1 MRLGLWTVHP
11 GVQRRKEMVKM
22 KKSQWICAAACVAWL
37 GAVCAQG
44 ATWYVNDGDRTLDVF
59 CTATGNDANDG
70 LSPAT
75 PKLTIAAVGTSADFK
90 PGDTL
95 KIDTGTYN
103 LGSDANVFSR
113 SGSTDARITV
123 LGSPKG
129 TRITSTAAEKLLITG
144 SYIDFADLT
153 VFGYSNQRGL
163 GLTGCR
169 ENTFERVDVL
179 SDARFSVYFS
189 GASNNRFSHGV
200 LAGSRD
206 YAVTM
211 YPSGSSNDFFSMT
224 LVGGSGGIGGDR
236 GQFLGRFE
244 NNLVSVAGGIFD
256 YFIPAISL
264 KGNVLSGSMMARREG
279 CATLAELEAKY
290 PGICSGNTATKPL
303 FADEGGTDMHLLSP
317 YGYWK
322 ATRDSN
328 GYLTGGS
335 WVTNNAVEMSPGVD
349 FGYDNEHA
357 SHTNEP
363 APNGG
368 RLNAGAYGGTAEASK
383 GHPDGTKWLYAASF
397 NDGGNVVGSG
407 TFEWRAGGF
416 ASGEKVRLQYT
427 HDGNTWSNM
436 ALVAAS
442 AERYEWTVPAGAQ
455 GAWTKWRVRSTN
467 TTGWV
472 ASTNAGAFGVKM
484 DDSTRFSYYVND
496 ASTNR
501 DVYCTAA
508 GAEGNNGAA
517 PGSPMASL
525 QAVLDTY
532 QLQGGDVVYVDTGTY
547 PEQTVTFTAADSGT
561 DESSRLRVVG
571 SPNGSVFDRGNKS
584 MDVFVLN
591 GAAHL
596 ALENLSLRNGR
607 NGVSLS
613 GAQGIAMEGIEVKG
627 NRDYGIVDA
636 GASQWVLSGG
646 QVVDNEKEGVRIN
659 GDTSTNRIS
668 NSVFWNNPI
677 GIHSPGN
684 SLSVSNS
691 VIAGSSSRVF
701 GIQEVPGDYNVLWNN
716 GSLGG
721 TSVTMADLQRKG
733 MGWEHSFVADP
744 LFNDAENGDFHPKS
758 VTGRY
763 NPETGKF
770 VKDPVHS
777 PLIDAGDPAAAVGAE
792 PKPNGGRLN
801 VGAHGGT
808 AQASTSR
815 TNAWVQALTFND
827 GGTLDAQQG
836 ATLRWN
842 AGNLASGTTATISL
856 SRDGG
861 VTWEVLKTGVSAA
874 AGEYFYRNTDTNDAS
889 ALEARWK
896 VEVGAG
902 VSSMCATNFSYK
914 NGAYVFYVNDG
925 SREGDVY
932 CTEIGNDS
940 NSGMSKAAP
949 MATLS
954 ALLAKYALGPG
965 DRVYVDTGNYD
976 VQTAIVFTAGD
987 SGTDTNEVQII
998 GSTNRTANG
1007 SQFGNRGAV
1016 RPVAFQFQAGASNIV
1031 LRNLIVTNTTTGVSV
1046 SGAEN
1051 IMLEGVELRGVREAG
1066 VAVDGDTEGVKVR
1079 HGAFEGGGRGLSVAN
1094 ASGVAV
1100 ENCVFHGVN
1109 NAVWL
1114 GGGAGVDIRNTVLSS
1129 ERTGGVLV
1137 SYSTLAGVTMDYNGI
1152 DAAGACR
1159 VAYNSS
1165 TKAYAD
1171 NLAAW
1176 QKMSGLDAHSIP
1188 GDPVLADPGAFD
1200 YHLKTEQTLGRYTP
1214 EGWTSDTESS
1224 PLLDAGDPASSCADE
1239 PAPNGGRV
1247 NIGMYGGT
1255 SEASKAL
1262 DRPWLRAVSFADA
1275 GGVGSETNML
1285 RWIAGGGI
1293 TGTVRVAVSRDG
1305 GTTWSNVANS
1315 VQASA
1320 GEYEWKSASKFA
1332 DTPAA
1337 MWRVESRTDANVA
1350 SDNGTFFAIRKAP
1363 LKIYLATADTNN
1375 TVYTKAKGGA
1385 TNYLATAAAPLDSL
1399 RRALELYDLE
1409 GGDTVFVD
1417 TGTYEEE
1424 SPVSFGTKDSG
1435 TADSPVRVV
1444 GNTNDPLHASV
1455 LKQKYR
1461 TWGGYG
1467 LVLSDAQGIKLEALC
1482 VSNAWT
1488 GGYAS
1493 NCSDIELFNCQIG
1506 YAATNAFFA
1515 SEGADVTLRSCLVQQ
1530 SLYNGVLA
1538 NTGATV
1544 RVYNSVLRD
1553 NRLSDVYQQSGNLDV
1568 QNSVLLASGQGRYV
1582 YRADMLSR
1590 LASDYNDVLVDSGA
1604 YVAAGFGGGA
1614 ASRFLIDWQTASG
1627 GANDMHSFGFDPQ
1640 FKDAAAD
1647 DFHPLSQYGR
1657 YNPETK
1663 KFVKDKATSKLI
1675 DMGSTNFPYAAETAP
1690 NGGRINVGMYGN
1702 TDQASR
1708 SPTNGTLT
1716 ALTMS
1721 DGGTVRGQATLYW
1734 AYNGFAP
1741 NTRVNIKFSGDG
1753 GKTWQS
1759 IANGIYIDQ
1768 NGQAWNT
1775 TNFPSTSM
1783 GVWKIELVGNT
1794 NVYSRTETLFAIK
1807 NDPAN
1812 YYVNDAATDGDVYC
1826 TAAGKAT
1833 NDGLSPATPM
1843 LSLETLLGRYKV
1855 EPGDTVYVD
1864 TGTYPRSSTLTIAI
1878 STPGATNNLVIQ
1890 GSTNEAAGGSLFTNS
1905 AASAVFELTGSQQIE
1920 LRDFRLAGGD
1930 TGLALTE
1937 SSSNRFY
1944 HVVSEGAKY
1953 NSFLLGET
1961 SDQNEFVQCAAL
1973 NAFRTGFCMVKP
1985 QRTTIPVATN
1995 RWIGGVVSSAFP
2007 AEDGTPVS
2015 TGKLVSAASGRL
2027 YVSNSVFVANQPT
2040 FDVYDAGEGVLSGD
2054 YNFYSLPH
2062 AESRLGRLTL
2072 GELYGVNE
2080 ASFEDLPAWQAWSGC
2095 DAHALMGDPRFADL
2109 AGGDLHPKSQG
2120 GRYSPAEK
2128 KWVNDDVTSPLVD
2141 TADPSYPYAAEP
2153 APNGKRADMGFWG
2166 NHAWASK
2173 TPTNQASYVI
2183 ATLNR
2188 GGVVSNKVTFSWI
2201 ARGVATNVQIMVST
2215 NSGES
2220 FSTVGR
2226 NVSSATGTYV
2236 WDATT
2241 NASCPTMRWQ
2251 IQCPSR
2257 PEWVQ
2262 ASEADFLLR
2271 NGPMSYY
2278 VNDRERTGDVFCT
2291 AVGSADNSGTRP
2303 DRPLDSLQT
2312 VLDRYNLEPGD
2323 AVYMDAGTYTVPFP
2337 VEWGYPDG
2345 GTAGNPVVLRGSTN
2359 PAALT
2364 VWSGAGLR
2372 LGNVRGVA
2380 VRDVAFRGV
2389 ERTTEAV
2396 VVKNA
2401 EDLLLDGVDV
2411 RGAKGNGFEVES
2423 SAEITLRHFSALGA
2437 GTNAVVAAAV
2447 KGLHLESG
2455 VLASNK
2461 LSLLVRSGPLQ
2472 GSASGYTNSYV
2483 TMTNCSLDASGY
2495 RVPAIELRGTLLAD
2509 YNNYDI
2515 KNGGLVAMSYQG
2527 TFLKEYNSVGNW
2539 SEESGMDRHSLS
2551 HDPQFADAAAGD
2563 FRLKSK
2569 GNGDNTTSAL
2579 VDAGNP
2585 VSAWASE
2592 PSPNGGR
2599 INIGRHGNT
2608 VLAAKTPTDAVL
2620 TLVSF
2625 HDGGRAS
2632 GTNAM
2637 VVWNYT
2643 GGKASDKLKI
2653 SYSADGGET
2662 WTVLATGVAAGTG
2675 SWTWN
2680 TETSVQS
2687 VQAKLKLESAT
2698 TNAITKGVFSVRNK
2712 PFTFYLNDGQTDGDV
2727 YCTAAGNDDND
2738 GLSPGTPMRDL
2749 NSLLEKYDLEA
2760 GDTVYIDTGTY
2771 DSGVNPWRITQADS
2785 AGIGEDGKVN
2795 EPAVVFQ
2802 GSTNSLLD
2810 GTVLNRR
2817 GQEVGIRLDYV
2828 AGVELRN
2835 ITVSNTTGQAVAVNN
2850 SHAVKLE
2857 WMVAN
2862 QANSGFYLTTGGGS
2876 GLEVRR
2882 CVTLNA
2888 QNGVT
2893 VAARDLMATNMVF
2906 PLIENCVFW
2915 ETSGYAVRL
2924 STMHKATVRNSI
2936 LSVLPGRGHYSYG
2949 LGMDAKL
2956 TADYNSVPVSSGVRV
2971 YEEQQDEKVSPVPV
2985 VYETLGAWAAA
2996 SGQDLHSY
3004 DGLPKIAGSTSTNL
3018 DFHLLSQAG
3027 RWDAAT
3033 KRWVKDKE
3041 TSPLVDAG
3049 DPARDCSA
3057 EPSPNGGRA
3066 NIGLYGGTEFASKTP
3081 TNSLVRLLTLNRGGV
3096 ASGLVSLNW
3105 LVTGTATGAE
3115 FNVEFSPDDGATW
3128 QTIAKALPASMGGM
3142 RWNSS
3147 SAAATPLGRW
3157 RLTDSRSGAVWAAS
3171 EEVFVLHN
3179 GGIAY
3184 YVNDS
3189 STDGDEYC
3197 SAAGSSQNTG
3207 LTPASPKRW
3216 VSEIVESYNL
3226 EPGDV
3231 VYVDTG
3237 DYLMDSETV
3246 WGDLDSGA
3254 IGNGSGERVL
3264 LLGSPNESEGGSRFI
3279 LESEE
3284 QNGLLF
3290 DGAYGVELDTF
3301 TVVGGKSA
3309 IGLEGSYNIMGRWL
3323 RLQGASN
3330 AVTVNQSSNVV
3341 LDHSVMRNNTIGV
3354 SVSGQKTG
3362 AVLVDHSVMWGNQYG
3377 IHVSQA
3383 AVAMSNSIVHAEGPG
3398 TFVYYVRAD
3407 RPPYALHGDYNGLHL
3422 ADRGQVAGYQTGEGI
3437 SSRTSVYATVS
3448 AWGNFSGNDT
3458 HSLPNE
3464 PRVADAATGDFHLK
3478 SQGGRLQR
3486 NEDGT
3491 ATWVFDSVS
3500 STLMDA
3506 GNPSDASW
3514 TAEPDPNGRRLN
3526 IGLYGGT
3533 PEASRSV
3540 AAGTLT
3546 LLSLND
3552 GGTASGETELLWTA
3566 GGAATNY
3573 SVCLDYSPD
3582 NGNTWTNIVCGI
3594 PATEGRYM
3602 WNSTEYGR
3610 SALGRWRAYCVE
3622 NTSVEASSMSTFVL
3636 RNGGSI
3642 YYYVNNA
3649 QETNDVYC
3657 TAAGDDGNDGLTP
3670 GTPKAS
3676 VQAILDAYELAPED
3690 VVLVDAGT
3698 YSLASPLVIDQSDS
3712 GWLDE
3717 KGNPCYVTIQ
3727 GSTNSAA
3734 PTILMTPSR
3743 SYECV
3748 VKLSYAEYVRLKDLT
3763 VRNAATGVALSHA
3776 LGCRLENVISREN
3789 NNSGVD
3795 VGAYCGETVLQNS
3808 IMWNNLSR
3816 TGGVAVV
3823 VGEGNVHL
3831 ENCVLWGSP
3840 VSLQI
3845 GLGTASATNS
3855 VAYASGSSGRVFLF
3869 EATASPDAL
3878 SGDYNCYYVADSA
3891 LIAENR
3897 FMTGGADYY
3906 NSLPAWRGATGGDRH
3921 SMMVDANPGF
3931 ANPNGGDFHL
3941 VSRTGYYPDWR
3952 ADADLTNSVLID
3964 AGCLASAWEN
3974 EPDPNGGIVNIGAYG
3989 NTVQASL
3996 SETGKWVRAVSYNEG
4011 GMMSSDVLLY
4021 WNYGGMAPG
4030 TKVRLDYS
4038 IDYEETWQPIVTD
4051 LEVGRREYEWDV
4063 SQLPLCLALKWR
4075 IQVQDEL
4082 EVQDATDNFAMVK
4095 THTYDYYINDAS
4107 TEGDVYCKRA
4117 GMSWYDGATGT
4128 NAASPLDSLND
4139 LLTLYPVGAGDRI
4152 FIDTG
4157 VYELTDAIRFTDQQM
4172 GAQGMPLE
4180 IIGSTNW
4187 VGGGT
4192 LFTGNEGRHDG
4203 IQLVNIRY
4211 VEMSNLRFTEMRNGL
4226 SMQYADGIKLS
4237 GIESFGNRTNG
4248 ISAVSC
4254 GAVDIA
4260 NSLLYRNGAYGYGS
4274 DGQMGSNI
4282 VRNAT
4287 FWGNGRGAVRNT
4299 LGTMHVRNSILVQTN
4314 EMALCFMDGT
4324 SDIQGDYNL
4333 YQIPDG
4339 GLVATNSFLKAA
4351 YWNLSQWADT
4361 TNNVHSW
4368 VGDPLFA
4375 DAGHGDFHLQSRG
4388 GRWQA
4393 GTWAVDKDTSWAI
4406 DAGDPDDGAGR
4417 EPAENGG
4424 RINLGRYGGTE
4435 MASKTD
4441 SSVPGVYP
4449 LTFRDGGVAPYGQ
4462 LLSWLYRG
4470 LAASNRVQI
4479 QYAPDGVTWKTV
4491 ATRPITASPFEWLSE
4506 DSPSPEALWRVV
4518 LVGNTNVVGAT
4529 ENTFIFRPKPL
4540 TYYVNDAS
4548 REGDVYTTAVGSS
4561 TNRGYLPGSPLD
4573 SVQSVFA
4580 RYSLAGGDRVLI
4592 DTGTYEAA
4600 EPLTLTAVHSGTPS
4614 EHVGIAGST
4623 NEAAGG
4629 SWIVAAE
4636 GMTDPAFVLYGVSC
4650 IDLSDLH
4657 VGGFTNGI
4665 SLEQRAS
4672 YCVLSNLDV
4681 AQSWGNGISLL
4692 QANHIDLKR
4701 VLVREGTTN
4710 GISISQSP
4718 FTTMDGCVVWS
4729 NAASALLLGLGAQL
4743 GITNS
4748 VLSAFGVGNYCIESP
4763 TNITLYA
4770 DYNDLYVAGGAE
4782 VASVNGMQYPRTP
4795 QWTAAFKQDIHS
4807 LSADPLFADPANGD
4821 FHPRSRAG
4829 RYNPKTGKW
4838 VKDTAVAGMLDY
4850 SPLIDMGATNRPWT
4864 DEPAPNG
4871 GRRNIGLYGGTW
4883 QASKSNTNAWFQAVT
4898 AMAGG
4903 LAEGTFYLVW
4913 GWGGAMDPNADAM
4926 LWYSY
4931 DDGQNNWVYIG
4942 TAKVGAGQYYWESAK
4957 TQAGTFRWP
4966 TSPAARWK
4974 IHLTDNTNVWD
4985 MTDVRF
4991 GLHNSPFTF
5000 YLNDLSQEGDI
5011 YTTAVGNDDN
5021 LGCYP
5026 AAPLL
5031 TLQALL
5037 ENEDFE
5043 PTDQILVD
5051 TGTYYLSDTNRPI
5064 SWEAADSGM
5073 PGEPVV
5079 LVGSTN
5085 GSVFV
5090 SSNRFST
5097 GHIFNSEA
5105 SWLDIRD
5112 IAILGGPVVFNGS
5125 SLVVSNLAVSNGTLA
5140 IQSED
5145 SVFSGTDVWRG
5156 SATIAGSGN
5165 RVEGLETR
5173 WGTVTLTG
5181 TNVALVNSLV
5191 YVTNASAT
5199 GIAVRAVGAAV
5210 SNSTVVA
5217 TRGTAVA
5224 KELSG
5229 ALWLGHNILV
5239 AGTTSGNGSAID
5251 WKDGGLVSDWNDL
5264 VAGPDAWIGSRHG
5277 KWERLA
5283 YWQTASG
5290 QDAHSVSFEPGF
5302 QNEQAGDFHL
5312 NSKTGRW
5319 KDGEWKI
5326 DGEHSPVIDLGNPS
5340 LGSGNELMPNGY
5352 RRNLGAYGG
5361 TPQASKSLT
5370 NRWVT
5375 ALTANDG
5382 GVLKGSNVVLRWAAG
5397 GITGNETA
5405 TIAYSADGGTT
5416 WSNIA
5421 IGVSLSTTPSGGEW
5435 TWNSAALPN
5444 SFNALWRIT
5453 VDGSGETDVCDK
5465 PFSLRNKVQAFYV
5478 NDALDADDIYCTA
5491 AGSVTNNGLTAA
5503 TPKAT
5508 LQAILDEYDLEG
5520 GDTVYVDSGAYPES
5534 VRVIWSRS
5542 GEESVPVRIV
5552 GNTNLLGKTMF
5563 SGSGRTNY
5571 VFDVKASD
5579 FELSH
5584 LGLTDTANGVMLE
5597 TNVNVTLSG
5606 MLFQKSTNG
5615 VVALATTNLAI
5626 RNSAFWNTQVGA
5638 DIAWARDT
5646 SLENLTFALP
5656 TRAALKLSNLEGANL
5671 IQNNIY
5677 VPTNGAAVYAIG
5689 SETSILQNASM
5700 DYNLYDFGAETS
5712 SGDVHGWFFPGAPA
5726 DMRHWHLEMRNDW
5739 RSAITNAD
5747 LVQLSAARFDAHPK
5761 STVGRFLA
5769 TATGGSWKKD
5779 AVTSWAVDHGNPYE
5793 SLGAE
5798 PKVNGGRRNIGAY
5811 GGTVQASKSATNMWD
5826 RYDLRTLDGAAQ
5838 TLRSTDPDWPLVW
5851 SAELLGTNKNEN
5863 VIVWFTSTGEDPKG
5877 WIELTRC
5884 DAFSEHFLWNIADEK
5899 FLTGTGQWLITDTA
5913 SNILAISSA
5922 NLTITRDPLG
5932 ISRAPYDAN
5941 GLMRFEWKGGLGGQH
5956 YWILY
5961 SDDFGK
5967 SWCMW
5972 PARYN
5977 GPAKIH
5983 RSNFTLSEGEAT
5995 STFEDRTSYEHRTR
6009 WYTITTNDPTSM
6021 MTNGVYVP

>member
-1 MRLGLWTVHP
+1 M
-11 GVQRRKEMVKM
+11 
-22 KKSQWICAAACVAWL
+22 
-37 GAVCAQG
+37 
-44 ATWYVNDGDRTLDVF
+44 Y
-59 CTATGNDANDG
+59 
-70 LSPAT
+70 
-75 PKLTIAAVGTSADFK
+75 
-90 PGDTL
+90 
-95 KIDTGTYN
+95 
-103 LGSDANVFSR
+103 
-113 SGSTDARITV
+113 
-123 LGSPKG
+123 
-129 TRITSTAAEKLLITG
+129 
-144 SYIDFADLT
+144 
-153 VFGYSNQRGL
+153 
-163 GLTGCR
+163 
-169 ENTFERVDVL
+169 
-179 SDARFSVYFS
+179 DARF
-189 GASNNRFSHGV
+189 N
-200 LAGSRD
+200 
-206 YAVTM
+206 
-211 YPSGSSNDFFSMT
+211 
-224 LVGGSGGIGGDR
+224 
-236 GQFLGRFE
+236 RFE
-244 NNLVSVAGGIFD
+244 NGVVKGGKKQML
-256 YFIPAISL
+256 YEYA
-264 KGNVLSGSMMARREG
+264 SGSRSNLFLRMSLISPGGTILATGSPYDARPSFAG
-279 CATLAELEAKY
+279 CIIDGGGVFASGTVLPTNVVGNIIRVGYINSTYSSLADAQAATAGWK
-290 PGICSGNTATKPL
+290 GNTAADPL
-303 FADEGGTDMHLLSP
+303 FADAANGNYHLSSP
-317 YGYWK
+317 VGYVEEQRN
-322 ATRDSN
+322 AN
-328 GYLTGGS
+328 GYVTNRL
-335 WVTNNAVEMSPGVD
+335 WVTNAALPYSPAIDLGD
-349 FGYDNEHA
+349 KANTA
-357 SHTNEP
+357 WTNEP
-363 APNGG
+363 APNGS
-368 RLNAGAYGGTAEASK
+368 RENIGAYGGTEWASK
-383 GHPDGTKWLYAASF
+383 SRPTSQKWLQALSF
-397 NDGGNVVGSG
+397 NDGGHLIGSG
-407 TFEWRAGGF
+407 KLEWNYGNFG
-416 ASGEKVRLQYT
+416 SSDKVRVQ
-427 HDGNTWSNM
+427 
-436 ALVAAS
+436 V
-442 AERYEWTVPAGAQ
+442 
-455 GAWTKWRVRSTN
+455 
-467 TTGWV
+467 
-472 ASTNAGAFGVKM
+472 STNAGVSWTTLTTNVLATQGTYTWTPKTAHQTPVAKWRVQSVADSSVSSENEHVFGVRTSA
-484 DDSTRFSYYVND
+484 DASLNYYVND
-496 ASTNR
+496 ASTEG
-501 DVYCTAA
+501 DVYCTAV
-508 GAEGNNGAA
+508 GNDEND
-517 PGSPMASL
+517 GSSPATPKATL

-532 QLQGGDVVYVDTGTY
+532 QLLGGDVVYVDTGTY
-547 PEQTVTFTAADSGT
+547 AEQTVTFTAADSGT
-561 DESSRLRVVG
+561 EGNHRARIVG
-571 SPNGSVFDRGNKS
+571 SPNGSVFDRRNTTL
-584 MDVFVLN
+584 DVFVLKGISHLSIENVTLRGGRYAVFYSANCN
-591 GAAHL
+591 GIRFAD
-596 ALENLSLRNGR
+596 
-607 NGVSLS
+607 V
-613 GAQGIAMEGIEVKG
+613 AMAG
-627 NRDYGIVDA
+627 NRWGIYEYYAAEWDFECGKMLDNRD
-636 GASQWVLSGG
+636 GAVYRRYESAIGRIVSSVLHANGTVANSPGG
-646 QVVDNEKEGVRIN
+646 L
-659 GDTSTNRIS
+659 SIS
-668 NSVFWNNPI
+668 NSAIV
-677 GIHSPGN
+677 GN
-684 SLSVSNS
+684 
-691 VIAGSSSRVF
+691 SRVF
-701 GIQEVPGDYNVLWNN
+701 GNQVVPGDYNVLWEN
-716 GSLGG
+716 GSLGASLA
-721 TSVTMADLQRKG
+721 TLADLQGAG
-733 MGWEHSFVADP
+733 MGWGHSFAADP
-744 LFNDAENGDFHPKS
+744 LFNDAGNGDFHPKS
-758 VTGRY
+758 VTGRW
-763 NPETGKF
+763 NPATTNF
-770 VKDPVHS
+770 VKDNVHS
-777 PLIDAGDPAAAVGAE
+777 PLIDAGDPGASVGSE
-792 PKPNGGRLN
+792 PTPNGGRLN
-801 VGAHGGT
+801 VGAFGGT
-808 AQASTSR
+808 AQASKSR

-842 AGNLASGTTATISL
+842 AGNLASGATATISL

-861 VTWEVLKTGVSAA
+861 ATWEVLKTGVSAA
-874 AGEYFYRNTDTNDAS
+874 VGEYFYRNTDTNDAS

-914 NGAYVFYVNDG
+914 NGSYVFYVNDG

-932 CTEIGNDS
+932 CSGIGNDS

-954 ALLAKYALGPG
+954 ALLTKYALGPG
-965 DRVYVDTGNYD
+965 DRVYVDTGRYD
-976 VQTAIVFTAGD
+976 VWNGVVFTAGD
-987 SGTDTNEVQII
+987 SGTATNAVQII
-998 GSTNRTANG
+998 GSTNRMANG
-1007 SQFGNRGAV
+1007 SQFGNRGSV

-1031 LRNLIVTNTTTGVSV
+1031 LRNVIVTNTTTGVSV

-1066 VAVDGDTEGVKVR
+1066 VAVAGDTEGVKVR

-1094 ASGVAV
+1094 ASGVTV
-1100 ENCVFHGVN
+1100 EHCVFHGVN
-1109 NAVWL
+1109 NSVWM
-1114 GGGAGVDIRNTVLSS
+1114 GANAGVDIWNSVLSS
-1129 ERTGGVLV
+1129 DRAGGVLV

-1152 DAAGACR
+1152 DAAGACQ

-1176 QKMSGLDAHSIP
+1176 QNLSGLDTHSVP
-1188 GDPVLADPGAFD
+1188 GDPGLADPEAYD

-1214 EGWTSDTESS
+1214 AGWTSDTESS
-1224 PLLDAGDPASSCADE
+1224 PLLDAGDPASSFADE

-1255 SEASKAL
+1255 AEASKAL
-1262 DRPWLRAVSFADA
+1262 DRPWLRALSYADA
-1275 GGVGSETNML
+1275 GAVGSETNML

-1320 GEYEWKSASKFA
+1320 GEYAWNASKFA
-1332 DTPAA
+1332 DTPAG
-1337 MWRVESRTDANVA
+1337 MWRVTSRADGAVE
-1350 SDNGTFFAIRKAP
+1350 SDNGVFFAIRKAP
-1363 LKIYLATADTNN
+1363 LKIYLATADTND
-1375 TVYTKAKGGA
+1375 TVYVSAQGRA
-1385 TNYLATAAAPLDSL
+1385 TNYVATAAAPLDSL

-1409 GGDTVFVD
+1409 GGDTVYVD
-1417 TGTYEEE
+1417 TGVYEEDA
-1424 SPVSFGTKDSG
+1424 PVAFGVKDSG
-1435 TADSPVRVV
+1435 TTTAPLRVV
-1444 GNTNDPLHASV
+1444 GNTNNPLHASV

-1461 TWGGYG
+1461 SVGGYG
-1467 LVLSDAQGIKLEALC
+1467 LSLSDAQSIRLEALC

-1488 GGYAS
+1488 AGYAA
-1493 NCSDIELFNCQIG
+1493 NCSDIEIANSQFG
-1506 YAATNAFFA
+1506 YTATNAFYA
-1515 SEGADVTLRSCLVQQ
+1515 GAGADVTLRSCLVQQ
-1530 SLYNGVLA
+1530 SLYNGVVSY
-1538 NTGATV
+1538 TGATV
-1544 RVYNSVLRD
+1544 RVYNSLLRD
-1553 NRLSDVYQQSGNLDV
+1553 NRDSDIYQIGGGVDV

-1582 YRADMLSR
+1582 YKGNELAR
-1590 LASDYNDVLVDSGA
+1590 LASDYNDVVVDSGA
-1604 YVAAGFGGGA
+1604 YVASGFGKG

-1675 DMGSTNFPYAAETAP
+1675 DMGNTNFAYAAETAP

-1702 TDQASR
+1702 TAQASR

-1721 DGGTVRGQATLYW
+1721 DGGTVRGEATLYW
-1734 AYNGFAP
+1734 AYNGFAG
-1741 NTRVNIKFSGDG
+1741 NTLVNIKFSDDG
-1753 GKTWQS
+1753 GKTWKYT
-1759 IANGIYIDQ
+1759 IATNIYIDQ
-1768 NGQAWNT
+1768 IDRGGCAWST
-1775 TNFPSTSM
+1775 TNYPSTSM
-1783 GVWKIELVGNT
+1783 GAWKIELAGNT
-1794 NVYSRTETLFAIK
+1794 NIFSRTETLFAIK
-1807 NDPAN
+1807 NEPAK
-1812 YYVNDAATDGDVYC
+1812 YYVNDGATEGDVYC
-1826 TAAGKAT
+1826 TAAGKAS

-1890 GSTNEAAGGSLFTNS
+1890 GSTNEAAGGTVFTNS
-1905 AASAVFELTGSQQIE
+1905 SASSVIELTGSQRIE
-1920 LRDFRLAGGD
+1920 MRDFRLEGGN
-1930 TGLALTE
+1930 TGLALNS

-1944 HVVSEGAKY
+1944 HVTSSGAKVT
-1953 NSFLLGET
+1953 SFLLGAA
-1961 SDQNEFVQCAAL
+1961 SDQNEFIQCAAL
-1973 NAFRTGFCMVKP
+1973 NAFRTGLCLVRP
-1985 QRTTIPVATN
+1985 TSAQTPVATN
-1995 RWIGGVVSSAFP
+1995 RWLGGVISSAFMSSN
-2007 AEDGTPVS
+2007 GVPVS

-2040 FDVYDAGEGVLSGD
+2040 FDVYDAGEGVVSGD
-2054 YNFYSLPH
+2054 YNFYSLPN
-2062 AESRLGRLTL
+2062 AESRLSRLSL
-2072 GELYGVNE
+2072 GKVYGVTE
-2080 ASFEDLPAWQAWSGC
+2080 ASFADLPAWQAWSGC
-2095 DAHALMGDPRFADL
+2095 DAHSLVGDPLFANL
-2109 AGGDLHPKSQG
+2109 EGGDLHPRSQG
-2120 GRYSPAEK
+2120 GRYSPVSGTWVTDAE
-2128 KWVNDDVTSPLVD
+2128 TSPLID

-2153 APNGKRADMGFWG
+2153 SPNGKRADMGIWG
-2166 NHAWASK
+2166 NHALASK
-2173 TPTNQASYVI
+2173 SPSNQAAYVLS
-2183 ATLNR
+2183 TLNH
-2188 GGVVSNKVTFSWI
+2188 GGVVSNKVTLSWI
-2201 ARGVATNVQIMVST
+2201 PQGVATGAAQRVRIMVST

-2220 FSTVGR
+2220 FTAVSN
-2226 NVSSATGTYV
+2226 NVPSSAGSIQ
-2236 WDATT
+2236 WDASGR
-2241 NASCPTMRWQ
+2241 ASCPTMRWQ
-2251 IQCPSR
+2251 
-2257 PEWVQ
+2257 VQ
-2262 ASEADFLLR
+2262 SMTNTTWTVQSEADFLLR

-2278 VNDRERTGDVFCT
+2278 VNDGETAGDVYCT
-2291 AVGSADNSGTRP
+2291 AAGASENSGTSP
-2303 DRPLDSLQT
+2303 GSPLDSLQT

-2323 AVYMDAGTYTVPFP
+2323 TVYMDAGTYAATGTV
-2337 VEWGYPDG
+2337 VWDYTDG
-2345 GTAGNPVVLRGSTN
+2345 GSAGTPVALRGSTN
-2359 PAALT
+2359 ATAPT
-2364 VWSGAGLR
+2364 VWTGAGLR
-2372 LGNVRGVA
+2372 LLNVS
-2380 VRDVAFRGV
+2380 GV
-2389 ERTTEAV
+2389 EV
-2396 VVKNA
+2396 H
-2401 EDLLLDGVDV
+2401 DLRFENQAISPSVIAIEHAASVSLDGADVNGAKDSGFAVNASEEVRLSHFSV
-2411 RGAKGNGFEVES
+2411 RGAATNGVS
-2423 SAEITLRHFSALGA
+2423 SAGVS
-2437 GTNAVVAAAV
+2437 
-2447 KGLHLESG
+2447 GLHLESG
-2455 VLASNK
+2455 VMVSNALA
-2461 LSLLVRSGPLQ
+2461 LSVSDRLAQGGGSGF
-2472 GSASGYTNSYV
+2472 TNSFV

-2495 RVPAIELRGTLLAD
+2495 RKPAIGLSGTLYSD
-2509 YNNYDI
+2509 YNNYDV
-2515 KNGGLVAMSYQG
+2515 KNSGLVAISYLG
-2527 TFLKEYNSVGNW
+2527 TFLKEYNSVGDW
-2539 SEESGMDRHSLS
+2539 SAESGLDRHSLS
-2551 HDPQFADAAAGD
+2551 HDPLFADAAAGN
-2563 FRLKSK
+2563 FCLNSVAE
-2569 GNGDNTTSAL
+2569 GDTGPSPL

-2585 VSAWASE
+2585 ESAWAAE

-2599 INIGRHGNT
+2599 INIGRYGNT
-2608 VLAAKTPTDAVL
+2608 AVAAKTPAKAML

-2625 HDGGRAS
+2625 HDGGRAC
-2632 GTNAM
+2632 GTNAL
-2637 VVWNYT
+2637 VAWNFT
-2643 GGKASDKLKI
+2643 GGTSGEKLKV
-2653 SYSADGGET
+2653 SYSADGGVT
-2662 WTVLATGVAAGTG
+2662 WVVLATNIAASAGA
-2675 SWTWN
+2675 WNWN
-2680 TETSVQS
+2680 TESCEQS
-2687 VQAKLKLESAT
+2687 VQAKLRLESASGAVSET
-2698 TNAITKGVFSVRNK
+2698 EGVFSVRNA
-2712 PFTFYLNDGQTDGDV
+2712 PFTFYLNDNSRTGDV
-2727 YCTAAGNDDND
+2727 YCTAVGSNTNN
-2738 GLSPGTPMRDL
+2738 GLSPASPMLDL
-2749 NSLLEKYDLEA
+2749 NRLLERYDLEA
-2760 GDTVYIDTGTY
+2760 GDLVYIDTGVY

-2785 AGIGEDGKVN
+2785 AGIREDGKVN

-2802 GSTNSLLD
+2802 GSTNSLLN
-2810 GTVLNRR
+2810 GTVLNRN
-2817 GQEVGIRLDYV
+2817 GLEVGIQVDYA

-2835 ITVSNTTGQAVAVNN
+2835 ITVSNTSGRAVAVNN

-2862 QANSGFYLTTGGGS
+2862 QANSGFYLATGAGS
-2876 GLEVRR
+2876 GLEVRH
-2882 CVTLNA
+2882 CVALNA
-2888 QNGVT
+2888 QNGVSVMEFAQT
-2893 VAARDLMATNMVF
+2893 TNVVVF

-2915 ETSGYAVRL
+2915 ETSGYAVSLGSR
-2924 STMHKATVRNSI
+2924 HRATVRNSI
-2936 LSVLPGRGHYSYG
+2936 LSVLPGFYVYG
-2949 LGMDAKL
+2949 LGLNAEL
-2956 TADYNSVPVSSGVRV
+2956 TADYNSVPVSDGVRV
-2971 YEEQQDEKVSPVPV
+2971 YEEKQDIKVSPVPI
-2985 VYETLGAWAAA
+2985 VYESLGAWASA

-3004 DGLPKIAGSTSTNL
+3004 DGMPKIADTNAF
-3018 DFHLLSQAG
+3018 DFHLLSQGG
-3027 RWDAAT
+3027 RWNAAT
-3033 KRWVKDKE
+3033 RKWVKDKE

-3049 DPARDCSA
+3049 APDTDFSA
-3057 EPSPNGGRA
+3057 EPSPNGGKA

-3105 LVTGTATGAE
+3105 LVTGAATGTV
-3115 FNVEFSPDDGATW
+3115 FDVEFSPDDGASW
-3128 QTIAKALPASMGGM
+3128 QRIAGGLSATLGGV

-3147 SAAATPLGRW
+3147 AVAATPRGRW
-3157 RLTDSRSGAVWAAS
+3157 RLTDSGSGAVWATS
-3171 EEVFVLHN
+3171 ESAFVLHN

-3189 STDGDEYC
+3189 SADGDVYC
-3197 SAAGSSQNTG
+3197 TEPGSSSNTG
-3207 LTPASPKRW
+3207 VTPDSPKRW
-3216 VSEIVESYNL
+3216 VSEVIETYNL

-3237 DYLMDSETV
+3237 DYLVDSETV

-3254 IGNGSGERVL
+3254 IGGGSGERVL
-3264 LLGSPNESEGGSRFI
+3264 LQGSTNESEGGSRFI
-3279 LESEE
+3279 LASEE
-3284 QNGLLF
+3284 QNGIVF
-3290 DGAYGVELDTF
+3290 DGAYGVELDSL
-3301 TVVGGKSA
+3301 TVVGGASS
-3309 IGLEGSYNIMGRWL
+3309 IRLSESYNIEGHWL
-3323 RLQGASN
+3323 RLQDASN
-3330 AVTVNQSSNVV
+3330 AVAVNQSSNVV
-3341 LDHSVMRNNTIGV
+3341 LDHVVLRNNGIGV

-3362 AVLVDHSVMWGNQYG
+3362 DVLVDHSVLWGNRYG
-3377 IHVSQA
+3377 IHVNQA
-3383 AVAMSNSIVHAEGPG
+3383 KVAMSNSIVHAEGNG
-3398 TFVYYVRAD
+3398 NFAYYVRAD
-3407 RPPYALHGDYNGLHL
+3407 RSPFSLRGDYNGLHV
-3422 ADRGQVAGYQTGEGI
+3422 ADRGQVAGYQTGANA
-3437 SSRTSVYATVS
+3437 SARTSVYATVS
-3448 AWGNFSGNDT
+3448 AWGNFSGNDK
-3458 HSLPNE
+3458 HSVPND

-3478 SQGGRLQR
+3478 SQGGRVIK

-3491 ATWVFDSVS
+3491 ASLVFDSVS
-3500 STLMDA
+3500 STLLDA
-3506 GNPSDASW
+3506 GNPADTSW

-3533 PEASRSV
+3533 AEASRSV
-3540 AAGTLT
+3540 ASGTLT

-3552 GGTASGETELLWTA
+3552 GGTASGETELLWTV

-3573 SVCLDYSPD
+3573 SVCLEYSPD

-3602 WNSTEYGR
+3602 WDSTEYGR

-3622 NTSVEASSMSTFVL
+3622 NTSIEAASLSTFVL

-3642 YYYVNNA
+3642 YYYVNNTL
-3649 QETNDVYC
+3649 ETNDVYC

-3698 YSLASPLVIDQSDS
+3698 YSLASPLTIDQSDS

-3717 KGNPCYVTIQ
+3717 KGKPCYVTIQ
-3727 GSTNSAA
+3727 GCTNPAA
-3734 PTILMTPSR
+3734 PTVLMAPSR
-3743 SYECV
+3743 SYDCV
-3748 VKLSYAEYVRLKDLT
+3748 VKLSYAEYIRLKNLT
-3763 VRNAATGVALSHA
+3763 VRNAATGVDFDHA
-3776 LGCRLENVISREN
+3776 VGCRLENVISREN
-3789 NNSGVD
+3789 NNSGVNL
-3795 VGAYCGETVLQNS
+3795 GAYCEGTVLQNS
-3808 IMWNNLSR
+3808 ILWNNLSR
-3816 TGGVAVV
+3816 TGGVAVA
-3823 VGEGNVHL
+3823 VGQTDVHL

-3840 VSLQI
+3840 TSIQI
-3845 GLGTASATNS
+3845 GPGSASMTNS
-3855 VAYASGSSGRVFLF
+3855 VAYASGSAGRAILF
-3869 EATASPDAL
+3869 GSSSSPEAFA
-3878 SGDYNCYYVADSA
+3878 GDYNCYYVADSA

-3897 FMTGGADYY
+3897 LATGGSDYY
-3906 NSLPAWRGATGGDRH
+3906 NNLPAWRDATRGDRH
-3921 SMMVDANPGF
+3921 SMLVDANPGF

-3941 VSRTGYYPDWR
+3941 VSRMGYYPAWQE
-3952 ADADLTNSVLID
+3952 DADLTNSVLID
-3964 AGCLASAWEN
+3964 AGCPASAWES
-3974 EPDPNGGIVNIGAYG
+3974 EPEPNGGIVNIGAFG
-3989 NTVQASL
+3989 NTAQASL

-4011 GMMSSDVLLY
+4011 GTMSSDVLLY
-4021 WNYGGMAPG
+4021 WSYGGMTPG

-4038 IDYEETWQPIVTD
+4038 IDYEETWQPIATD
-4051 LEVGRREYEWDV
+4051 LEVGQREYEWDV

-4095 THTYDYYINDAS
+4095 THTYDYFINDAS
-4107 TEGDVYCKRA
+4107 REGDVYCKAA

-4128 NAASPLDSLND
+4128 NAASPLDSLCD
-4139 LLTLYPVGAGDRI
+4139 LLELYPVGAGDRI

-4157 VYELTDAIRFTDQQM
+4157 TYELTDAVRFTDQQM

-4187 VGGGT
+4187 AAGGT
-4192 LFTGNEGRHDG
+4192 LFTGFEGRHDG
-4203 IQLVNIRY
+4203 LQLVNIRY
-4211 VEMSNLRFTEMRNGL
+4211 VDVSNLRFTDMRNGL
-4226 SMQYADGIKLS
+4226 AMQYADGIKLS

-4248 ISAVSC
+4248 ISGVSC

-4260 NSLLYRNGAYGYGS
+4260 NSLLYRNGAFGYGS
-4274 DGQMGSNI
+4274 EGQKGSNT

-4299 LGTMHVRNSILVQTN
+4299 LGTMSVRNSILVQTN
-4314 EMALCFMDGT
+4314 KMAVCFING
-4324 SDIQGDYNL
+4324 SADIQGDYNL
-4333 YQIPDG
+4333 YQVPEG
-4339 GLVATNSFLKAA
+4339 GLVATNSYLKAA
-4351 YWNLSQWADT
+4351 YWNLSQWMDDN
-4361 TNNVHSW
+4361 NNVHSW
-4368 VGDPLFA
+4368 VGNPLFA
-4375 DAGHGDFHLQSRG
+4375 DVENGDFHLKSRA

-4393 GTWAVDKDTSWAI
+4393 GTWVVDTETSWAI
-4406 DAGDPDDGAGR
+4406 DAGHPDSGFEH
-4417 EPAENGG
+4417 EPAPNGG

-4449 LTFRDGGVAPYGQ
+4449 LTFRDGGVASYGQ
-4462 LLSWLYRG
+4462 LLVWLYRG
-4470 LAASNRVQI
+4470 LAASNRVAI
-4479 QYAPDGVTWKTV
+4479 QYAPDGVTWQTV
-4491 ATRPITASPFEWLSE
+4491 DTVRINQSPYEWLST
-4506 DSPSPEALWRVV
+4506 DDPSPEALWRVV

-4529 ENTFIFRPKPL
+4529 DTPFIFRPKPL

-4548 REGDVYTTAVGSS
+4548 RTGDVYTTAVGSP
-4561 TNRGYLPGSPLD
+4561 TNRGYRPDSPLD
-4573 SVQSVFA
+4573 SVQAVFA
-4580 RYSLAGGDRVLI
+4580 RYALAGGDRVLI
-4592 DTGTYEAA
+4592 DTGTYETT
-4600 EPLTLTAVHSGTPS
+4600 EPLTLTSLHSGTAS
-4614 EHVGIAGST
+4614 AHVGIAGST

-4629 SWIVAAE
+4629 SGLVAAE
-4636 GMTDPAFVLYGVSC
+4636 GMDSPAFYLYGVAYVD
-4650 IDLSDLH
+4650 ISDLH
-4657 VGGFTNGI
+4657 IDGFTNGVAF
-4665 SLEQRAS
+4665 EQNAS
-4672 YCVLSNLDV
+4672 YCVLSNLNIMN
-4681 AQSWGNGISLL
+4681 SRGEGIVLS
-4692 QANHIDLKR
+4692 QANHIDMKR
-4701 VLVREGTTN
+4701 VLVRDGMTN
-4710 GISISQSP
+4710 GISVGQSSYI
-4718 FTTMDGCVVWS
+4718 TMDGCVVWS
-4729 NAASALLLGLGAQL
+4729 NSASALVFGQGAQL

-4748 VLSAFGVGNYCIESP
+4748 VLSAFGAGNYCIESP
-4763 TNITLYA
+4763 TNISLKA

-4782 VASVNGMQYPRTP
+4782 VASVDGMQYPRTP
-4795 QWTAAFKQDIHS
+4795 QWVAAFKQDVHS

-4829 RYNPKTGKW
+4829 RYNPRTGKW
-4838 VKDTAVAGMLDY
+4838 VKDTAVAGMPDY
-4850 SPLIDMGATNRPWT
+4850 SPLIDMGSTNRPWA

-4871 GRRNIGLYGGTW
+4871 GRLNIGLYGGTW

-4942 TAKVGAGQYYWESAK
+4942 TVKAGAGQYYWESAK

-5064 SWEAADSGM
+5064 SWEAADSGAQ
-5073 PGEPVV
+5073 GKPVV
-5079 LVGSTN
+5079 VMGSTN
-5085 GSVFV
+5085 GSMFV

-5097 GHIFNSEA
+5097 GHIFTSAA

-5112 IAILGGPVVFNGS
+5112 ISILGGPVVFNGS

-5145 SVFSGTDVWRG
+5145 SLFSGTDVWRG
-5156 SATIAGSGN
+5156 SATVAGSGN

-5217 TRGTAVA
+5217 TRGTAVS
-5224 KELSG
+5224 KERTG

-5264 VAGPDAWIGSRHG
+5264 VAGPDAWIGCKNG

-5319 KDGEWKI
+5319 KDGEWKT

-5405 TIAYSADGGTT
+5405 TISYSADGGTT

-5435 TWNSAALPN
+5435 TWNSSALPN

-5453 VDGSGETDVCDK
+5453 VDGGSEFDVCDK

-5491 AGSVTNNGLTAA
+5491 AGAVTNNGLTAA
-5503 TPKAT
+5503 TPKET

-5520 GDTVYVDSGAYPES
+5520 GDTVYVDSGSYPES

-5542 GEESVPVRIV
+5542 GEEGVPVRIV

-5584 LGLTDTANGVMLE
+5584 LGLTDAANGVMLE

-5656 TRAALKLSNLEGANL
+5656 TSAALKLSNLEGANL

-5712 SGDVHGWFFPGAPA
+5712 SGDVHGWFYAGAPA

-5761 STVGRFLA
+5761 SKAGHCVSTNL
-5769 TATGGSWKKD
+5769 SWKED
-5779 AVTSWAVDHGNPYE
+5779 SVTSWAVDHGNPYQ

-5811 GGTVQASKSATNMWD
+5811 GGTVQASKSSTNMWD

-5838 TLRSTDPDWPLVW
+5838 TLRSADPDWPLVW

-5863 VIVWFTSTGEDPKG
+5863 IIVWFTSTGEDPKG

>member
-1 MRLGLWTVHP
+1 MN
-11 GVQRRKEMVKM
+11 
-22 KKSQWICAAACVAWL
+22 KSQWICVVTCLAWL
-37 GAVCAQG
+37 GAACAQA
-44 ATWYVNDGDRTLDVF
+44 ATYYINDSSTEADIYCSV
-59 CTATGNDANDG
+59 AGNAANTG
-70 LSPAT
+70 LSKDS
-75 PKLTIAAVGTSADFK
+75 PKDSWASLTNTVAIQAGDAVYF
-90 PGDTL
+90 
-95 KIDTGTYN
+95 DTGTYPGYTVISRCSGTETAPIRLIGSPRGTVFRN
-103 LGSDANVFSR
+103 TSRAFCILRSQFINVSDCKFESVNSDAVRFDWATSCSLQNFDVKT
-113 SGSTDARITV
+113 SGNAAISAYGAVRNRLVNGVIQGFTTLGWGQENTACIGNEFNHVTVVSAGGTV
-123 LGSPKG
+123 LSYPTGAEYGPSLNECIVFGAEALTQNLYLPTNVMHSIIHVGYISPAYA
-129 TRITSTAAEKLLITG
+129 SLESAQVATAGWEGNTTADPLFVDAANGDYHLSSPTG
-144 SYIDFADLT
+144 YVVEQKNANGYVTNRAWVVKSEMPYSPGIDF
-153 VFGYSNQRGL
+153 GNP
-163 GLTGCR
+163 
-169 ENTFERVDVL
+169 
-179 SDARFSVYFS
+179 SD
-189 GASNNRFSHGV
+189 GA
-200 LAGSRD
+200 
-206 YAVTM
+206 
-211 YPSGSSNDFFSMT
+211 
-224 LVGGSGGIGGDR
+224 
-236 GQFLGRFE
+236 
-244 NNLVSVAGGIFD
+244 
-256 YFIPAISL
+256 
-264 KGNVLSGSMMARREG
+264 
-279 CATLAELEAKY
+279 
-290 PGICSGNTATKPL
+290 
-303 FADEGGTDMHLLSP
+303 
-317 YGYWK
+317 W
-322 ATRDSN
+322 
-328 GYLTGGS
+328 
-335 WVTNNAVEMSPGVD
+335 
-349 FGYDNEHA
+349 
-357 SHTNEP
+357 TNEP

-368 RLNAGAYGGTAEASK
+368 RVNVGMYGGTAWASK
-383 GHPDGTKWLYAASF
+383 SRPASQKWLQALSY
-397 NDGGNVVGSG
+397 NNGGHLIGSG
-407 TFEWRAGGF
+407 TLEWNFGNFG
-416 ASGEKVRLQYT
+416 SSDKVRIQ
-427 HDGNTWSNM
+427 
-436 ALVAAS
+436 V
-442 AERYEWTVPAGAQ
+442 
-455 GAWTKWRVRSTN
+455 
-467 TTGWV
+467 
-472 ASTNAGAFGVKM
+472 STNAGTSWTTLATNVPATQGTYAWTPKAAHQTSVAKWRVQSVADSSVSSENEHVFGVRT
-484 DDSTRFSYYVND
+484 SGNVSLSYYVND
-496 ASTNR
+496 AST
-501 DVYCTAA
+501 DGDAFCTAP
-508 GAEGNNGAA
+508 GNDANDGGTPSTPKAT
-517 PGSPMASL
+517 L
-525 QAVLDTY
+525 QAVLDEY
-532 QLQGGDVVYVDTGTY
+532 QLLAGDVVYVDTGTY
-547 PEQTVTFTAADSGT
+547 AEQTVTFTAADNG
-561 DESSRLRVVG
+561 EEGKPVKVVG
-571 SPNGSVFDRGNKS
+571 STNGTVFARGNTTRDNFVMEGISHLALQNLVLK
-584 MDVFVLN
+584 DGRYGVFFHAAAEDILMEGVEASGNRVGIYEEVQVAMRFAGGWLVGNTESGIHVRYGTSTNAIDNSVLWGN
-591 GAAHL
+591 GAAVNSL
-596 ALENLSLRNGR
+596 AG
-607 NGVSLS
+607 GVS
-613 GAQGIAMEGIEVKG
+613 
-627 NRDYGIVDA
+627 
-636 GASQWVLSGG
+636 
-646 QVVDNEKEGVRIN
+646 
-659 GDTSTNRIS
+659 IS
-668 NSVFWNNPI
+668 NSVFGTNTK
-677 GIHSPGN
+677 
-684 SLSVSNS
+684 
-691 VIAGSSSRVF
+691 VF
-701 GIQEVPGDYNVLWNN
+701 GTQVVQGDYNVLWEN
-716 GSLGG
+716 GSLGASLA
-721 TSVTMADLQRKG
+721 TLVDLQGAG
-733 MGWEHSFVADP
+733 MGWGHSFAADP
-744 LFNDAENGDFHPKS
+744 LFNDADNGDFHPKS
-758 VTGRY
+758 VTGRW
-763 NPETGKF
+763 NPATGKF
-770 VKDPVHS
+770 EKDKVHS
-777 PLIDAGDPAAAVGAE
+777 PLIDAGDTAAAVGAE

-801 VGAHGGT
+801 VGAYGGT
-808 AQASTSR
+808 AQASKSR

-842 AGNLASGTTATISL
+842 AGNLASGATATISL

-861 VTWEVLKTGVSAA
+861 VTWEVLQTGVSAA

-896 VEVGAG
+896 VEVGTG

-914 NGAYVFYVNDG
+914 NGSYVFYVNDG
-925 SREGDVY
+925 SRAGDVY
-932 CTEIGNDS
+932 CAEVGNDG
-940 NSGMSKAAP
+940 NSGISKAAP

-965 DRVYVDTGNYD
+965 DRVYVDTGSYD
-976 VQTAIVFTAGD
+976 VQTSIVFTAGD
-987 SGTDTNEVQII
+987 SGTATNAIQII
-998 GSTNRTANG
+998 GSTNRAANG
-1007 SQFGNRGAV
+1007 SQFGNRGPV
-1016 RPVAFQFQAGASNIV
+1016 RSVAFQFQAGASNIV
-1031 LRNLIVTNTTTGVSV
+1031 LRNVVVTNTTTGVSV

-1051 IMLEGVELRGVREAG
+1051 IALEGVELRGVREAG
-1066 VAVDGDTEGVKVR
+1066 VAVSGDTEGVKVR

-1114 GGGAGVDIRNTVLSS
+1114 GASAGVDIRNSVLSS
-1129 ERTGGVLV
+1129 DRTGDVLV

-1152 DAAGACR
+1152 DAAGACQ

-1176 QKMSGLDAHSIP
+1176 QKLSGLDMHSVP
-1188 GDPVLADPGAFD
+1188 GDPLLADPGAYD

-1214 EGWTSDTESS
+1214 AGWTSDTESS
-1224 PLLDAGDPASSCADE
+1224 PLLDAGDPASDVSAE

-1255 SEASKAL
+1255 AEASKAL
-1262 DRPWLRAVSFADA
+1262 DRPWLRAVSYADA
-1275 GGVGSETNML
+1275 GSVGNETATL
-1285 RWIAGGGI
+1285 RWIAGGGL

-1320 GEYEWKSASKFA
+1320 GEVAWNASKFA
-1332 DTPAA
+1332 DSPAG
-1337 MWRVESRTDANVA
+1337 MWRVTSRADGSVE
-1350 SDNGTFFAIRKAP
+1350 SDNGVFFAIRKKP
-1363 LKIYLATADTNN
+1363 LSIYLATADTNN
-1375 TVYTKAKGGA
+1375 TVYTKSQGRA
-1385 TNYLATAAAPLDSL
+1385 TNYLATATAPLDSL

-1409 GGDTVFVD
+1409 GGDTVYVD

-1424 SPVSFGTKDSG
+1424 TPVAIGVKDSG
-1435 TADSPVRVV
+1435 TTNAPMRVV
-1444 GNTNDPLHASV
+1444 GNTDDPLHASV

-1467 LVLSDAQGIKLEALC
+1467 LVLTGARNVSLEALC
-1482 VSNAWT
+1482 ISNAWT
-1488 GGYAS
+1488 GAYAS
-1493 NCSDIELFNCQIG
+1493 DCGDVELFNCQVG
-1506 YAATNAFFA
+1506 HAATNAFFA
-1515 SEGADVTLRSCLVQQ
+1515 DAGAEVTLRSCLVQQ
-1530 SLYNGVLA
+1530 SLYNGVVSW
-1538 NTGATV
+1538 TGATV
-1544 RVYNSVLRD
+1544 RVYNSIVRD
-1553 NRLSDVYQQSGNLDV
+1553 NRASGICQVGGSLDV

-1582 YRADMLSR
+1582 YRGNALGR
-1590 LASDYNDVLVDSGA
+1590 FASDYNDVVVDSGA

-1663 KFVKDKATSKLI
+1663 KFVKTDKETSKLI

-1702 TDQASR
+1702 TAQASR

-1716 ALTMS
+1716 TLTMS
-1721 DGGTVRGQATLYW
+1721 DGGTVRGQAMLYW
-1734 AYNGFAP
+1734 AYNGFAG

-1753 GKTWQS
+1753 GNTWQS
-1759 IANGIYIDQ
+1759 ITNGIYINN
-1768 NGQAWNT
+1768 NGQPWNT

-1783 GVWKIELVGNT
+1783 GVWKIELAGNT
-1794 NVYSRTETLFAIK
+1794 NIYSQTEKLFAIK
-1807 NDPAN
+1807 NDPAK

-1826 TAAGKAT
+1826 TAEGNAS

-1843 LSLETLLGRYKV
+1843 LSLETLLGQYKV

-1905 AASAVFELTGSQQIE
+1905 AASAVFELSGSQQIE
-1920 LRDFRLAGGD
+1920 LRDIWLAGGNA
-1930 TGLALTE
+1930 GLALTE
-1937 SSSNRFY
+1937 SSFNRFY
-1944 HVVSEGAKY
+1944 HVVSTGAKY
-1953 NSFLLGET
+1953 NSFLLGEG

-1973 NAFRTGFCMVKP
+1973 NAFRTGFCMVRPRNP
-1985 QRTTIPVATN
+1985 QISVATN
-1995 RWIGGVVSSAFP
+1995 RWIGGVISSAFP

-2040 FDVYDAGEGVLSGD
+2040 FDVYDAGAGVLAGD
-2054 YNFYSLPH
+2054 YNFYCMPH
-2062 AESRLGRLTL
+2062 AESRLGRLVL

-2095 DAHALMGDPRFADL
+2095 DAHSLMGDPLFADL

-2120 GRYSPAEK
+2120 GRYLPAEK

-2141 TADPSYPYAAEP
+2141 TADPSYPFAAEP

-2201 ARGVATNVQIMVST
+2201 PRGVATNVQIMVST
-2215 NSGES
+2215 NSGER
-2220 FSTVGR
+2220 FTTVGR
-2226 NVSSATGTYV
+2226 NISSAAGTYV

-2257 PEWVQ
+2257 PEWFQ

-2278 VNDRERTGDVFCT
+2278 VNDGERTGDVYCT
-2291 AVGSADNSGTRP
+2291 AIGAAGNPGTSR
-2303 DRPLDSLQT
+2303 DRPLDSLQA
-2312 VLDRYNLEPGD
+2312 VLDRYDLEPGD
-2323 AVYMDAGTYTVPFP
+2323 TVYMDAGTYTVPAP

-2359 PAALT
+2359 PAART

-2372 LGNVRGVA
+2372 LGNVRGVE
-2380 VRDVAFRGV
+2380 VRDVAFR
-2389 ERTTEAV
+2389 EMTKTTEAV
-2396 VVKNA
+2396 VVENA
-2401 EDLLLDGVDV
+2401 EDLLLDGVDA
-2411 RGAKGNGFEVES
+2411 RGAMGNGFEVEAS
-2423 SAEITLRHFSALGA
+2423 SEITLRHFSASGS
-2437 GTNAVVAAAV
+2437 GTNGVAAGGV

-2461 LSLLVRSGPLQ
+2461 LSLQVRSGLLR
-2472 GSASGYTNSYV
+2472 AAVLGYTNSYV

-2515 KNGGLVAMSYQG
+2515 KNGGLVAISYMG
-2527 TFLKEYNSVGNW
+2527 SFLKEYNSVGNW
-2539 SEESGMDRHSLS
+2539 SAESGMDRHSLS
-2551 HDPQFADAAAGD
+2551 HDPQFEDAAACD
-2563 FRLKSK
+2563 FRLKSS
-2569 GNGDNTTSAL
+2569 GNGDAKTSAL

-2585 VSAWASE
+2585 ASAYAAE
-2592 PSPNGGR
+2592 PDPNGGR

-2608 VLAAKTPTDAVL
+2608 PQAAKTPTNAML
-2620 TLVSF
+2620 TLVSYN
-2625 HDGGRAS
+2625 DGGRAS

-2637 VVWNYT
+2637 VAWNYT
-2643 GGKASDKLKI
+2643 GGKAADKLKI

-2662 WTVLATGVAAGTG
+2662 WTVLATGVAAGAG

-2687 VQAKLKLESAT
+2687 VQAKLRLESAT
-2698 TNAITKGVFSVRNK
+2698 GAVAESEDVFSVRNT
-2712 PFTFYLNDGQTDGDV
+2712 PFTFYLNDGQTAGDV
-2727 YCTAAGNDDND
+2727 YCTAAGDDEND
-2738 GLSPGTPMRDL
+2738 GLSPATPMKNL
-2749 NSLLEKYDLEA
+2749 NTLLEKYDLEA
-2760 GDTVYIDTGTY
+2760 GDTVYIDTGVY
-2771 DSGVNPWRITQADS
+2771 ESGVNPWRITQADS

-2802 GSTNSLLD
+2802 GATNSLLD
-2810 GTVLNRR
+2810 GTVLDRR

-2862 QANSGFYLTTGGGS
+2862 QANSGFYLSTGDGS
-2876 GLEVRR
+2876 GLEVRH

-2888 QNGVT
+2888 QNGVS
-2893 VAARDLMATNMVF
+2893 VMARDMSTTNVIVF
-2906 PLIENCVFW
+2906 PVIENCVFW

-2924 STMHKATVRNSI
+2924 SGQHRATVRNSI
-2936 LSVLPGRGHYSYG
+2936 LSVLPGYYVYG
-2949 LGMDAKL
+2949 LGMYAKL
-2956 TADYNSVPVSSGVRV
+2956 TSDYNSVPVSDGVRV
-2971 YEEQQDEKVSPVPV
+2971 YEERQDPLVAPVPI
-2985 VYETLGAWAAA
+2985 VYESLGAWAEA

-3004 DGLPKIAGSTSTNL
+3004 DGVPKIADTNNY
-3018 DFHLLSQAG
+3018 DFHLLSQTG
-3027 RWDAAT
+3027 RWNAVT
-3033 KRWVKDKE
+3033 GKWVKDTE
-3041 TSPLVDAG
+3041 TSPLIDAG
-3049 DPARDCSA
+3049 APETGFVSEPA
-3057 EPSPNGGRA
+3057 PNGGRA

-3105 LVTGTATGAE
+3105 LVTGAATGAV
-3115 FNVEFSPDDGATW
+3115 FDVEFSPDDGANW
-3128 QTIAKALPASMGGM
+3128 QRIAGGLSAALGGL

-3147 SAAATPLGRW
+3147 AVASTPLGRW
-3157 RLTDSRSGAVWAAS
+3157 RLTDAGSGKVWATS
-3171 EEVFVLHN
+3171 EAAFVLHN
-3179 GGIAY
+3179 GGISY

-3189 STDGDEYC
+3189 FVDGDVYC
-3197 SAAGSSQNTG
+3197 TAPGASSNAG

-3216 VSEIVESYNL
+3216 VSEIVETYNL
-3226 EPGDV
+3226 EPGDA

-3237 DYLMDSETV
+3237 DYLMNDEIV
-3246 WGDLDSGA
+3246 LGDLDSGA
-3254 IGNGSGERVL
+3254 IDGGRGERVL
-3264 LLGSPNESEGGSRFI
+3264 LQGSTNEAAGGSRFI
-3279 LESEE
+3279 LESDE
-3284 QNGLLF
+3284 QNGIVF
-3290 DGAYGVELDTF
+3290 NGGYGVELDSF
-3301 TVVGGKSA
+3301 TVVGGA
-3309 IGLEGSYNIMGRWL
+3309 CALGMEGSYNIVGRWL
-3323 RLQGASN
+3323 RLQDASN
-3330 AVTVNQSSNVV
+3330 AVSINQSSNVV
-3341 LDHSVMRNNTIGV
+3341 LDHVVLKNNGTGV
-3354 SVSGQKTG
+3354 SVSGQFTG
-3362 AVLVDHSVMWGNQYG
+3362 NVLVDHSVLWGNRYG
-3377 IHVSQA
+3377 IYLNRGK
-3383 AVAMSNSIVHAEGPG
+3383 VAMSNSIVHTEGAG
-3398 TFVYYVRAD
+3398 SFAYYVRAD
-3407 RPPYALHGDYNGLHL
+3407 QPPFFLGGDYNGLHVTG
-3422 ADRGQVAGYQTGEGI
+3422 RGQVAGYQTGAN
-3437 SSRTSVYATVS
+3437 SSARTSVYATVS
-3448 AWGNFSGNDT
+3448 AWGNFSGNDV
-3458 HSLPNE
+3458 HSLPND
-3464 PRVADAATGDFHLK
+3464 PRVADAAAGDFHLK
-3478 SQGGRLQR
+3478 SQGGRLHR

-3491 ATWVFDSVS
+3491 AEWVFDPVS
-3500 STLMDA
+3500 STLLDA
-3506 GNPSDASW
+3506 GNPADAGW

-3533 PEASRSV
+3533 AEASRSV
-3540 AAGTLT
+3540 AAGTVT

-3552 GGTASGETELLWTA
+3552 GGTASGETELLWTV

-3582 NGNTWTNIVCGI
+3582 NGNTWANIVCGI

-3602 WNSTEYGR
+3602 WDSTEYGR

-3622 NTSVEASSMSTFVL
+3622 NTSIEASSLSTFVL

-3649 QETNDVYC
+3649 LETNDVYC
-3657 TAAGDDGNDGLTP
+3657 TAAGDDTNDGLTP

-3698 YSLASPLVIDQSDS
+3698 YSLTSPLVIDQSDS

-3727 GSTNSAA
+3727 GSTNPAA
-3734 PTILMTPSR
+3734 PTILMAPSR
-3743 SYECV
+3743 TYECV
-3748 VKLSYAEYVRLKDLT
+3748 VKLSYAEYVRLMDLT
-3763 VRNAATGVALSHA
+3763 VRNALTGIDFDHA
-3776 LGCRLENVISREN
+3776 VGCRLENVVAREN
-3789 NNSGVD
+3789 NNSGVNA
-3795 VGAYCGETVLQNS
+3795 GAFCNGIELRNS
-3808 IMWNNLSR
+3808 ILWNNLSR
-3816 TGGVAVV
+3816 TGGVAVA
-3823 VGEGNVHL
+3823 VGQADVHL
-3831 ENCVLWGSP
+3831 ENCVLWGS
-3840 VSLQI
+3840 STSIQI
-3845 GLGTASATNS
+3845 GQGSASMTNS
-3855 VAYASGSSGRVFLF
+3855 VVYASGGAGRVVLF
-3869 EATASPDAL
+3869 GAQSSPE
-3878 SGDYNCYYVADSA
+3878 SFRGDYNCYYVADSA

-3897 FMTGGADYY
+3897 LVTGGSDYY
-3906 NSLPAWRGATGGDRH
+3906 NNLPAWRGATGGDRH
-3921 SMMVDANPGF
+3921 SMLVDADPGF
-3931 ANPNGGDFHL
+3931 ADARGGDFHL
-3941 VSRTGYYPDWR
+3941 VSRMGYYPDWQ
-3952 ADADLTNSVLID
+3952 ANEELTNSVLVD
-3964 AGCLASAWEN
+3964 AGCPANVWEN
-3974 EPDPNGGIVNIGAYG
+3974 EPEPNGGIVNIGAFG
-3989 NTVQASL
+3989 NTAQASL

-4011 GMMSSDVLLY
+4011 GTMSSDVLLY

-4051 LEVGRREYEWDV
+4051 LEVGQREYEWDV

-4082 EVQDATDNFAMVK
+4082 EVQDTTDNFAMVK
-4095 THTYDYYINDAS
+4095 THTYDYYVNDAS
-4107 TEGDVYCKRA
+4107 RNGDVYCKAA
-4117 GMSWYDGATGT
+4117 GMSWYDGGTGT
-4128 NAASPLDSLND
+4128 NAASPLDSLNE
-4139 LLTLYPVGAGDRI
+4139 LLELYPVGAGDRI

-4157 VYELTDAIRFTDQQM
+4157 TYELTDAIRFTDQQM
-4172 GAQGMPLE
+4172 GGQGMPLE

-4187 VGGGT
+4187 AAGGT
-4192 LFTGNEGRHDG
+4192 LFTGNEGKHDG
-4203 IQLVNIRY
+4203 LQLVNIRY
-4211 VEMSNLRFTEMRNGL
+4211 VDVSNLRFTGMRNGL
-4226 SMQYADGIKLS
+4226 VMQYADGITLS
-4237 GIESFGNRTNG
+4237 GIESFGNLTNG
-4248 ISAVSC
+4248 ISAASC

-4260 NSLLYRNGAYGYGS
+4260 NSLLYRNGAFGYGS
-4274 DGQMGSNI
+4274 EGHRGSNT

-4299 LGTMHVRNSILVQTN
+4299 LGTMRVRNSILTQTN
-4314 EMALCFMDGT
+4314 RQALCWIDGQA
-4324 SDIQGDYNL
+4324 DIQGDYNL
-4333 YQIPDG
+4333 YQVAEG
-4339 GLVATNSFLKAA
+4339 GLVATNSFLKSA
-4351 YWNLSQWADT
+4351 YKNLSQWMDAG
-4361 TNNVHSW
+4361 NNVHSW

-4375 DAGHGDFHLQSRG
+4375 DAENGDFHVKSRA
-4388 GRWQA
+4388 GRWHE
-4393 GTWAVDKDTSWAI
+4393 GTWVVDTDTSWAI

-4417 EPAENGG
+4417 EPAPDGG
-4424 RINLGRYGGTE
+4424 RSNLGRYGGTE

-4441 SSVPGVYP
+4441 SSVPEVYP

-4470 LAASNRVQI
+4470 LAPSNRVLI

-4491 ATRPITASPFEWLSE
+4491 ATRPITASPYEWLST
-4506 DSPSPEALWRVV
+4506 DAPSPEALWRVV

-4529 ENTFIFRPKPL
+4529 DTAFIFRPKPL
-4540 TYYVNDAS
+4540 TYYVNDTS
-4548 REGDVYTTAVGSS
+4548 RTGDVYTTAVGSP
-4561 TNRGYLPGSPLD
+4561 TNRGYRPESPLD

-4592 DTGTYEAA
+4592 DTGTYETG
-4600 EPLTLTAVHSGTPS
+4600 EPLTLTSVHSGTAS

-4636 GMTDPAFVLYGVSC
+4636 GMESPAFFLYGVSC
-4650 IDLSDLH
+4650 IDISGLH
-4657 VGGFTNGI
+4657 ISGFTNGVAFDQ
-4665 SLEQRAS
+4665 SAS

-4681 AQSWGNGISLL
+4681 TESWGEGIAVSKSR
-4692 QANHIDLKR
+4692 NIDLQR
-4701 VLVREGTTN
+4701 VLVRNGT
-4710 GISISQSP
+4710 GIGIGLAQAQ
-4718 FTTMDGCVVWS
+4718 FTSLDGCVVWS
-4729 NAASALLLGLGAQL
+4729 NAASALEIGAGGQVT
-4743 GITNS
+4743 ITNS
-4748 VLSAFGVGNYCIESP
+4748 VLSAFGLGNYCIESA
-4763 TNITLYA
+4763 TNISLKA
-4770 DYNDLYVAGGAE
+4770 DFNDLYVAGGAE

-4795 QWTAAFKQDIHS
+4795 QWVAAFKQDIHS

-4838 VKDTAVAGMLDY
+4838 VNDAAVVGMPDY
-4850 SPLIDMGATNRPWT
+4850 SPLIDMGATNAPWA

-4931 DDGQNNWVYIG
+4931 DDGQDNWVYIG
-4942 TAKVGAGQYYWESAK
+4942 TVKAGAGQYYWESAK
-4957 TQAGTFRWP
+4957 TQAGAFRWP

-5051 TGTYYLSDTNRPI
+5051 TGTYYLGDTNRPI
-5064 SWEAADSGM
+5064 SWEAADSGAQ
-5073 PGEPVV
+5073 GKPVV
-5079 LVGSTN
+5079 LIGSTN
-5085 GSVFV
+5085 GAVFV
-5090 SSNRFST
+5090 ASNQFAS
-5097 GHIFNSEA
+5097 GHIFTSEA

-5112 IAILGGPVVFNGS
+5112 ISILGGPVVFNGS

-5145 SVFSGTDVWRG
+5145 SSFRDIDVYRG
-5156 SATIAGSGN
+5156 SATVAGRAN
-5165 RVEGLETR
+5165 TVAGLEAR
-5173 WGTVTLTG
+5173 WGTLELVG
-5181 TNVALVNSLV
+5181 TNVVVANSLV
-5191 YVTNASAT
+5191 YATNAMAT
-5199 GIAVRAVGAAV
+5199 GVTVRASSAVV
-5210 SNSTVVA
+5210 SNSTVVVP
-5217 TRGTAVA
+5217 RGTAVH
-5224 KELSG
+5224 LNSG
-5229 ALWLGHNILV
+5229 NGTLWLGHNILV

-5319 KDGEWKI
+5319 KDGEWKT

-5453 VDGSGETDVCDK
+5453 VDGSGEYDVCDK

-5584 LGLTDTANGVMLE
+5584 LGLTDAANGVMLE

-5712 SGDVHGWFFPGAPA
+5712 SGDVHGWFFPGAPV

-5761 STVGRFLA
+5761 SKAGHCVSTNL
-5769 TATGGSWKKD
+5769 SWKKD
-5779 AVTSWAVDHGNPYE
+5779 SVTSWAVDHGNPYE

>member
-1 MRLGLWTVHP
+1 
-11 GVQRRKEMVKM
+11 MVKM
-22 KKSQWICAAACVAWL
+22 KKSQWICVVTCLAWL
-37 GAVCAQG
+37 GAACAQA
-44 ATWYVNDGDRTLDVF
+44 ATYFINDSSTEADVYCSVAGNAANTGTSTNSPKDSWASLTNAVAIAPGDRIF
-59 CTATGNDANDG
+59 
-70 LSPAT
+70 
-75 PKLTIAAVGTSADFK
+75 F
-90 PGDTL
+90 
-95 KIDTGTYN
+95 DTGTYEGGMN
-103 LGSDANVFSR
+103 ISYC
-113 SGSTDARITV
+113 SGTEAAPIRLT
-123 LGSPKG
+123 GSPNG
-129 TRITSTAAEKLLITG
+129 TVFKNTTAGSWGVGILHSDYIEIEQAVFAGNRGEGIRFDWASHCTLRNCSVLAGGQTGIYLYGG
-144 SYIDFADLT
+144 SYIRFEHGLIQNPSVQAWWQYNSQC
-153 VFGYSNQRGL
+153 YSNELVGVTVVMNGGNGL
-163 GLTGCR
+163 RCPG
-169 ENTFERVDVL
+169 
-179 SDARFSVYFS
+179 
-189 GASNNRFSHGV
+189 GASSQPRLDGCIFYGMSALFAETELPDDVARNIIRAGYINSVHGSLEGV
-200 LAGSRD
+200 QEA
-206 YAVTM
+206 M
-211 YPSGSSNDFFSMT
+211 
-224 LVGGSGGIGGDR
+224 GGWI
-236 GQFLGRFE
+236 
-244 NNLVSVAGGIFD
+244 
-256 YFIPAISL
+256 
-264 KGNVLSGSMMARREG
+264 
-279 CATLAELEAKY
+279 
-290 PGICSGNTATKPL
+290 GNTAADPL
-303 FADEGGTDMHLLSP
+303 FVDAANGDYHLSSP
-317 YGYWK
+317 TGYVVEQK
-322 ATRDSN
+322 NAN
-328 GYLTGGS
+328 GY
-335 WVTNNAVEMSPGVD
+335 VTNRAWVVKAEMPYSPGID
-349 FGYDNEHA
+349 LGNPADGA
-357 SHTNEP
+357 WTNEP

-368 RLNAGAYGGTAEASK
+368 RVNVGMYGGTAWASK
-383 GHPDGTKWLYAASF
+383 SRPASQKWLQALSY
-397 NDGGNVVGSG
+397 NDGGHLIGSG
-407 TFEWRAGGF
+407 KLEWN
-416 ASGEKVRLQYT
+416 SGNFGSSDKVRIQ
-427 HDGNTWSNM
+427 
-436 ALVAAS
+436 V
-442 AERYEWTVPAGAQ
+442 
-455 GAWTKWRVRSTN
+455 
-467 TTGWV
+467 
-472 ASTNAGAFGVKM
+472 STNAGTSWTTLATNVLATQGTYAWTPKAAHQTPVAKWRVQSVADSSVSSENEHVFGVRTSA
-484 DDSTRFSYYVND
+484 DVSLSYYVND
-496 ASTNR
+496 TSTNR
-501 DVYCTAA
+501 DAYCTAA
-508 GAEGNNGAA
+508 GNDANDG
-517 PGSPMASL
+517 GSPSTPKATL
-525 QAVLDTY
+525 QAVLDEY
-532 QLQGGDVVYVDTGTY
+532 QLLAGDVVYVDTGTY
-547 PEQTVTFTAADSGT
+547 AEQTVTFTAADNG
-561 DESSRLRVVG
+561 EAGKPVKVVG
-571 SPNGSVFDRGNKS
+571 STNGTVFAQGNTTR
-584 MDVFVLN
+584 DIFVME
-591 GAAHL
+591 GISHL
-596 ALENLSLRNGR
+596 TLENLALKDGR
-607 NGVSLS
+607 YGVYFH
-613 GAQGIAMEGIEVKG
+613 AAAEGIRMEGVELGG
-627 NRDYGIVDA
+627 NRMGIYEEAQVGMHYA
-636 GASQWVLSGG
+636 GGG
-646 QVVDNEKEGVRIN
+646 MVGNTDGAIYVRF
-659 GDTSTNRIS
+659 GTSTNVIGNSVLWGNGTAVNSPAGGLSIS
-668 NSVFWNNPI
+668 NSVI
-677 GIHSPGN
+677 GAN
-684 SLSVSNS
+684 T
-691 VIAGSSSRVF
+691 RVF
-701 GIQEVPGDYNVLWNN
+701 GNQVIPGDYNVLWEN
-716 GSLGG
+716 GSLGASLA
-721 TSVTMADLQRKG
+721 TVADLQGTG
-733 MGWEHSFVADP
+733 MGWEHSFAADP
-744 LFNDAENGDFHPKS
+744 LFNDADNGDFHPKS

-763 NPETGKF
+763 NPATGKF

-801 VGAHGGT
+801 VGAYGGT
-808 AQASTSR
+808 AQASKSR

-842 AGNLASGTTATISL
+842 AGNLASEATATISL

-874 AGEYFYRNTDTNDAS
+874 AGEYLYRNTDTNDAS

-896 VEVGAG
+896 VEVGTG
-902 VSSMCATNFSYK
+902 VSSMCATNFAYK
-914 NGAYVFYVNDG
+914 NGAYVFYVNDE
-925 SREGDVY
+925 SLEGDVF
-932 CTEIGNDS
+932 CTAVGNDA
-940 NSGMSKAAP
+940 NSGMTKGAP
-949 MATLS
+949 MASLR
-954 ALLAKYALGPG
+954 ALLNKYALGPG

-976 VQTAIVFTAGD
+976 TPSAVAFTSGD
-987 SGTDTNEVQII
+987 SGTATNAVQVI
-998 GSTNRTANG
+998 GSPNG
-1007 SQFGNRGAV
+1007 TVFGATRMV

-1031 LRNLIVTNTTTGVSV
+1031 LRNLVVTNCNVGVSV
-1046 SGAEN
+1046 SGSEK
-1051 IMLEGVELRGVREAG
+1051 ITLDGVELRGVREAG
-1066 VAVDGDTEGVKVR
+1066 VAISGDTDGVAVR

-1100 ENCVFHGVN
+1100 ENCVFHGVD

-1129 ERTGGVLV
+1129 DRAGGVLV
-1137 SYSTLAGVTMDYNGI
+1137 SYSTLEGVTMDYNGI
-1152 DAAGACR
+1152 DAAGGCR
-1159 VAYNSS
+1159 VAHNST

-1176 QKMSGLDAHSIP
+1176 QKMSGGLDLHSIP
-1188 GDPVLADPGAFD
+1188 GDPLLADPGAYD

-1214 EGWTSDTESS
+1214 AGWTSDTESS
-1224 PLLDAGDPASSCADE
+1224 PLLDAGDPASDASAE

-1255 SEASKAL
+1255 AEASKAL

-1275 GGVGSETNML
+1275 GAVGSETATL

-1320 GEYEWKSASKFA
+1320 GEYAWNASKFA
-1332 DTPAA
+1332 DSPAG
-1337 MWRVESRTDANVA
+1337 MWRVTSRADGSVE
-1350 SDNGTFFAIRKAP
+1350 SDNGVFFAIRKKP
-1363 LKIYLATADTNN
+1363 LSVYVATADTNE
-1375 TVYTKAKGGA
+1375 TVYTKSQGRA

-1409 GGDTVFVD
+1409 GGDTVYVD

-1424 SPVSFGTKDSG
+1424 MPVAFGIKDSG
-1435 TADSPVRVV
+1435 TTNTPLRVV

-1455 LKQKYR
+1455 LKQRYR
-1461 TWGGYG
+1461 TVGGYG
-1467 LVLSDAQGIKLEALC
+1467 VAFSGAENVRLEALC

-1488 GGYAS
+1488 SGYAE
-1493 NCSDIELFNCQIG
+1493 NCAGIEIASCQFG
-1506 YAATNAFFA
+1506 YAATNAFCA
-1515 SEGADVTLRSCLVQQ
+1515 WEGADVTLRSCLVQQ
-1530 SLYNGVLA
+1530 SLHNGVLSS
-1538 NTGATV
+1538 TGAVV

-1553 NRLSDVYQQSGNLDV
+1553 NRANDVFQQSGGLDV

-1582 YRADMLSR
+1582 YRGDMLQR
-1590 LASDYNDVLVDSGA
+1590 LVSDYNDVVVDSGA
-1604 YVAAGFGGGA
+1604 NVAGGFGGG
-1614 ASRFLIDWQTASG
+1614 ASRFLIDWQTTSG

-1675 DMGSTNFPYAAETAP
+1675 DMGNPSFAFANETEQ
-1690 NGGRINVGMYGN
+1690 NGGRINVGLYGN
-1702 TDQASR
+1702 TAQASR

-1734 AYNGFAP
+1734 AYNGFAG
-1741 NTRVNIKFSGDG
+1741 NTRVNVKFSGDG
-1753 GKTWQS
+1753 GKTWTNVA
-1759 IANGIYIDQ
+1759 ANIYIDQ

-1783 GVWKIELVGNT
+1783 GVWKIELAANT
-1794 NVYSRTETLFAIK
+1794 NIYSQTEKLFAIK

-1812 YYVNDAATDGDVYC
+1812 YYVNDASTDGDVYC
-1826 TAAGKAT
+1826 TAAGKAS

-1864 TGTYPRSSTLTIAI
+1864 TGTYPRTSTLTIAI
-1878 STPGATNNLVIQ
+1878 SMPGATNNLVIQ
-1890 GSTNEAAGGSLFTNS
+1890 GSTNEAAGGSLFTN
-1905 AASAVFELTGSQQIE
+1905 AEATAVFELSGSQQIE
-1920 LRDFRLAGGD
+1920 MRDFRLAGGD
-1930 TGLALTE
+1930 TGLALAE

-1944 HVVSEGAKY
+1944 HVVSEGAKHHA
-1953 NSFLLGET
+1953 FLLSAA

-1973 NAFRTGFCMVKP
+1973 NAFRTGFCMARP
-1985 QRTTIPVATN
+1985 MDDRIPVATN

-2015 TGKLVSAASGRL
+2015 TGKLVSAESGRL

-2040 FDVYDAGEGVLSGD
+2040 FDVYDAGEGVLAGD
-2054 YNFYSLPH
+2054 YNFYALPY
-2062 AESRLGRLTL
+2062 AESRLTRLNL
-2072 GELYGVNE
+2072 GVLYGVAE
-2080 ASFEDLPAWQAWSGC
+2080 VSFADLGTWHAWSGC
-2095 DAHALMGDPRFADL
+2095 DEHSLAGSDPQFADL
-2109 AGGDLHPKSQG
+2109 AGGDLHPKSAG
-2120 GRYSPAEK
+2120 GRWSPKEG
-2128 KWVNDDVTSPLVD
+2128 KWVVDEETSPLVD
-2141 TADPSYPYAAEP
+2141 TADPRYPFAAEP
-2153 APNGKRADMGFWG
+2153 VPNGGRADMGYWG
-2166 NHAWASK
+2166 NHALASK
-2173 TPTNQASYVI
+2173 TPTNGASYVL
-2183 ATLNR
+2183 AVLNN
-2188 GGVVSNKVTFSWI
+2188 GGVASNKVALKWI
-2201 ARGVATNVQIMVST
+2201 PQGVATGAAQRVRVMVST
-2215 NSGES
+2215 NSGET
-2220 FSTVGR
+2220 FTTVGN
-2226 NVSSATGTYV
+2226 NVSSAGGAYE
-2236 WDATT
+2236 WDASGLP
-2241 NASCPTMRWQ
+2241 SCPTMRWQ
-2251 IQCPSR
+2251 VQCQTNTAWTVAA
-2257 PEWVQ
+2257 EK
-2262 ASEADFLLR
+2262 DFLLR
-2271 NGPMSYY
+2271 NGPMAYY
-2278 VNDRERTGDVFCT
+2278 VNDGDTTGDVYCK
-2291 AVGSADNSGTRP
+2291 AAGAADNSGTSP
-2303 DRPLDSLQT
+2303 GSPLDSLAA
-2312 VLDRYNLEPGD
+2312 VLDRYDLEPGD
-2323 AVYMDAGTYTVPFP
+2323 TVYMDAGTHAFEKAVTWDYT
-2337 VEWGYPDG
+2337 DG
-2345 GTAGNPVVLRGSTN
+2345 GTAAAPVVLQGSTN
-2359 PAALT
+2359 AAAPT
-2364 VWSGAGLR
+2364 VWTGAGVR
-2372 LGNVRGVA
+2372 LWNVQGVE
-2380 VRDVAFRGV
+2380 VRDVSFREV
-2389 ERTTEAV
+2389 AKTPDAV
-2396 VVKNA
+2396 VVNHADKVW
-2401 EDLLLDGVDV
+2401 LDGVDT
-2411 RGAKGNGFEVES
+2411 RGAKGNGFAVEA
-2423 SAEITLRHFSALGA
+2423 SAEITLRHFSASGSA
-2437 GTNAVVAAAV
+2437 TNGVAAGGV

-2455 VLASNK
+2455 VLASNT
-2461 LSLLVRSGPLQ
+2461 LSLLVRSGLLQ
-2472 GSASGYTNSYV
+2472 GDTSGYTNSYV

-2495 RVPAIELRGTLLAD
+2495 RVPAIELRGTLRAD

-2515 KNGGLVAMSYQG
+2515 KNGGLVAISHLG
-2527 TFLKEYNSVGNW
+2527 SFLKEYKSVGDW
-2539 SEESGMDRHSLS
+2539 SAESGMDGHSLS

-2563 FRLKSK
+2563 FRLKSQ
-2569 GNGDNTTSAL
+2569 GNGDATTSAL

-2585 VSAWASE
+2585 ASAWSAE
-2592 PSPNGGR
+2592 PDPNGGR
-2599 INIGRHGNT
+2599 INVGRHGNT
-2608 VLAAKTPTDAVL
+2608 LRAAKTPADAML
-2620 TLVSF
+2620 TLVSYN
-2625 HDGGRAS
+2625 DGGRAS
-2632 GTNAM
+2632 GTNAAIT
-2637 VVWNYT
+2637 WNYT
-2643 GGKASDKLKI
+2643 GGKATDKVTI
-2653 SYSADGGET
+2653 SYSADGGAT
-2662 WTVLATGVAAGTG
+2662 WTVLATGVAADAG

-2680 TETSVQS
+2680 TETSTQS
-2687 VQAKLKLESAT
+2687 VQAKLRVESSSGAEAT
-2698 TNAITKGVFSVRNK
+2698 SAGMFSVRNT
-2712 PFTFYLNDGQTDGDV
+2712 PFTFYVNDASRTGDV
-2727 YCTAAGNDDND
+2727 YCTAAGRDTND
-2738 GLSPGTPMRDL
+2738 GLSPATPMLNL
-2749 NSLLEKYDLEA
+2749 NSLLDMYDLEA
-2760 GDTVYIDTGTY
+2760 GDTVYIDTGRY
-2771 DSGVNPWRITQADS
+2771 DSGLNPWRITQADS

-2802 GSTNSLLD
+2802 GSTNSLLN
-2810 GTVLNRR
+2810 GSVLDRR
-2817 GQEVGIRLDYV
+2817 GQEVGIQLDYV

-2835 ITVSNTTGQAVAVNN
+2835 ITVSNTSEQAVSVNN

-2862 QANSGFYLTTGGGS
+2862 QANSGFYLTTGAGS
-2876 GLEVRR
+2876 GLEVRH

-2888 QNGVT
+2888 QNGVS
-2893 VAARDLMATNMVF
+2893 VMDRALGVTNVIV
-2906 PLIENCVFW
+2906 PPVIENCVFW
-2915 ETSGYAVRL
+2915 ETSGYAVQLGRQNR
-2924 STMHKATVRNSI
+2924 ATVRNSI
-2936 LSVLPGRGHYSYG
+2936 LSVLPGYYAYG
-2949 LGMDAKL
+2949 LGLYAEL
-2956 TADYNSVPVSSGVRV
+2956 TTDYNSVPVSDGVRV
-2971 YEEQQDEKVSPVPV
+2971 YEEQLDPQVSPVPV
-2985 VYETLGAWAAA
+2985 VYESLGAWAAA

-3004 DGLPKIAGSTSTNL
+3004 DGLPKIADTNAP

-3027 RWDAAT
+3027 RWSDAA
-3033 KRWVKDKE
+3033 KKWVTTDRE
-3041 TSPLVDAG
+3041 SSPLLDAG
-3049 DPARDCSA
+3049 APDADCGA

-3105 LVTGTATGAE
+3105 LVTGAATGAV
-3115 FNVEFSPDDGATW
+3115 FDVEFSPDDGASW
-3128 QTIAKALPASMGGM
+3128 QRIAGGLSATLGGL

-3147 SAAATPLGRW
+3147 AVAATPLGRW
-3157 RLTDSRSGAVWAAS
+3157 RLTDAGSGRVWATS
-3171 EEVFVLHN
+3171 ESAFVLHN
-3179 GGIAY
+3179 GGIDY

-3189 STDGDEYC
+3189 FVDGDVYC
-3197 SAAGSSQNTG
+3197 TAPGASANTG
-3207 LTPASPKRW
+3207 LTPAAPKRW
-3216 VSEIVESYNL
+3216 LPEILEAYNL

-3237 DYLMDSETV
+3237 DYLMDSEIA

-3254 IGNGSGERVL
+3254 IGGGRGERVVL
-3264 LLGSPNESEGGSRFI
+3264 QGSSNETEGGSRFI
-3279 LESEE
+3279 LESEG
-3284 QNGLLF
+3284 QNGILF
-3290 DGAYGVELDTF
+3290 NGAYGLELDSL
-3301 TVVGGKSA
+3301 TVVGGAQA
-3309 IGLEGSYNIMGRWL
+3309 IGLEGSYGIEGRWL
-3323 RLQGASN
+3323 RLQDASN
-3330 AVTVNQSSNVV
+3330 AVSVNQSSNVV
-3341 LDHSVMRNNTIGV
+3341 LDHVVLRNNGTGV
-3354 SVSGQKTG
+3354 AVSGRKTG
-3362 AVLVDHSVMWGNQYG
+3362 AVLVDHSVLWGNRYG
-3377 IHVSQA
+3377 IRVQQGDV
-3383 AVAMSNSIVHAEGPG
+3383 AVSNSIVHTEGAG
-3398 TFVYYVRAD
+3398 NFAYYVRED
-3407 RPPYALHGDYNGLHL
+3407 LPPFSLRGDYNGLHM
-3422 ADRGQVAGYQTGEGI
+3422 ADRGQVAGYQTGAEA
-3437 SSRTSVYATVS
+3437 SARTSVYATVS

-3458 HSLPNE
+3458 HSLPND
-3464 PRVADAATGDFHLK
+3464 PRVADAAAGDFHLK
-3478 SQGGRLQR
+3478 SQGGRLHR
-3486 NEDGT
+3486 NENGT
-3491 ATWVFDSVS
+3491 AEWVFDPVS
-3500 STLMDA
+3500 STLLDA
-3506 GNPSDASW
+3506 GNPADSGW

-3533 PEASRSV
+3533 AEASRSV

-3552 GGTASGETELLWTA
+3552 GGTASGETELLWTV

-3573 SVCLDYSPD
+3573 SVCLEYSPD

-3602 WNSTEYGR
+3602 WDSTEYGR

-3622 NTSVEASSMSTFVL
+3622 NTSIEASSMSTFVL

-3642 YYYVNNA
+3642 FYYVNNA
-3649 QETNDVYC
+3649 LETNDVYC

-3670 GTPKAS
+3670 ETPKAS
-3676 VQAILDAYELAPED
+3676 VKSILDAYELAPED

-3698 YSLASPLVIDQSDS
+3698 YSLSSPLVIDQTDS

-3717 KGNPCYVTIQ
+3717 ESMPCYVTIQ
-3727 GSTNSAA
+3727 GSTNPAA

-3743 SYECV
+3743 TYECV

-3763 VRNAATGVALSHA
+3763 VRNALAGIDFDHA
-3776 LGCRLENVISREN
+3776 VGCRLENVVAREN
-3789 NNSGVD
+3789 NNSGVNL
-3795 VGAYCGETVLQNS
+3795 GAFCEGNVLQNS
-3808 IMWNNLSR
+3808 ILWNNLSR
-3816 TGGVAVV
+3816 TGGVAVA
-3823 VGEGNVHL
+3823 VGQADVRL

-3840 VSLQI
+3840 TSIQI
-3845 GLGTASATNS
+3845 DQGSASMTNS
-3855 VAYASGSSGRVFLF
+3855 VVYASGSSGRAVLF
-3869 EATASPDAL
+3869 GAQSSPESFA
-3878 SGDYNCYYVADSA
+3878 GDYNCYYVADSA
-3891 LIAENR
+3891 LVAENR
-3897 FMTGGADYY
+3897 LATGGADYF
-3906 NSLPAWRGATGGDRH
+3906 NALPSWCGATGGDRH
-3921 SMMVDANPGF
+3921 SMLLDADPGF
-3931 ANPNGGDFHL
+3931 ADANRGDFHL
-3941 VSRTGYYPDWR
+3941 VSRMGYYPAWQ
-3952 ADADLTNSVLID
+3952 ADGDLTNSVLID
-3964 AGCLASAWEN
+3964 AGCPASAWEN
-3974 EPDPNGGIVNIGAYG
+3974 EPEPNGGIVNIGAFG
-3989 NTVQASL
+3989 NTAQASL

-4011 GMMSSDVLLY
+4011 GTMSSDVLLY

-4038 IDYEETWQPIVTD
+4038 IDYEDTWQPIVTD
-4051 LEVGRREYEWDV
+4051 LEVGQREYEWDV

-4095 THTYDYYINDAS
+4095 THTYDYFVNDAS
-4107 TEGDVYCKRA
+4107 REGDVYCKAA

-4128 NAASPLDSLND
+4128 NAASPLDSLNE
-4139 LLTLYPVGAGDRI
+4139 LLELYPVGAGDRI

-4157 VYELTDAIRFTDQQM
+4157 TYELTAPIRFTDQQM

-4187 VGGGT
+4187 AVGGT
-4192 LFTGNEGRHDG
+4192 LFTGNDRKHDG
-4203 IQLVNIRY
+4203 LQLVNIRY
-4211 VEMSNLRFTEMRNGL
+4211 VDVSNLRFTDMRDGL
-4226 SMQYADGIKLS
+4226 AMQYADGVRLS

-4274 DGQMGSNI
+4274 EGHKGSNT

-4287 FWGNGRGAVRNT
+4287 IWGNGRGAVRNT
-4299 LGTMHVRNSILVQTN
+4299 QGVMELRNSILVQTN
-4314 EMALCFMDGT
+4314 KQALCFINGVGT
-4324 SDIQGDYNL
+4324 IQGDYNL
-4333 YQIPDG
+4333 YQVPEG
-4339 GLVATNSFLKAA
+4339 GLVATNSYLKAA
-4351 YWNLSQWADT
+4351 YWNLSQWIDAE
-4361 TNNVHSW
+4361 NNVHSW

-4375 DAGHGDFHLQSRG
+4375 DAENDDFHLKSRG

-4393 GTWAVDKDTSWAI
+4393 GTWAEDTDTSWAI
-4406 DAGDPDDGAGR
+4406 DAGDSDVAVGG
-4417 EPAENGG
+4417 EPAPNGG

-4441 SSVPGVYP
+4441 ASVPGVYP
-4449 LTFRDGGVAPYGQ
+4449 LTFRDGGVASYGQ
-4462 LLSWLYRG
+4462 LLTWLYRG
-4470 LAASNRVQI
+4470 LATSNRVQI
-4479 QYAPDGVTWKTV
+4479 QYAPDGVTWNPV
-4491 ATRPITASPFEWLSE
+4491 ATVRINASPYEWLST
-4506 DSPSPEALWRVV
+4506 DDPSPEALWRVV
-4518 LVGNTNVVGAT
+4518 LAGNTNVVGST
-4529 ENTFIFRPKPL
+4529 DTTFIFRPKPL

-4548 REGDVYTTAVGSS
+4548 RTGDVYTTAVGSPA
-4561 TNRGYLPGSPLD
+4561 NRGYRPESPLD

-4580 RYSLAGGDRVLI
+4580 RYSLAGGDRVLV
-4592 DTGTYEAA
+4592 DTGTYETA
-4600 EPLTLTAVHSGTPS
+4600 EPLTLTSVHSGNPS
-4614 EHVGIAGST
+4614 EHVAIKGST

-4629 SWIVAAE
+4629 SWILAAR
-4636 GMTDPAFVLYGVSC
+4636 GMREPAFVLYGVSC
-4650 IDLSDLH
+4650 IDISDLH
-4657 VGGFTNGI
+4657 IGGFTNGV
-4665 SLEQRAS
+4665 SFNQFAS
-4672 YCVLSNLDV
+4672 YCVLSNVDV
-4681 AQSWGNGISLL
+4681 AESWGEGVMVS
-4692 QANHIDLKR
+4692 QSRYIDLKR
-4701 VLVREGTTN
+4701 VAVRNGTTN
-4710 GISISQSP
+4710 GIGISESQY
-4718 FTTMDGCVVWS
+4718 TTMDGCVVWS
-4729 NAASALLLGLGAQL
+4729 NAASALAVGTGSQL
-4743 GITNS
+4743 GITNT
-4748 VLSAFGVGNYCIESP
+4748 VLTAFGPGNYCIESP
-4763 TNITLYA
+4763 TNIVLQA

-4795 QWTAAFKQDIHS
+4795 QWVAASRQDIHS
-4807 LSADPLFADPANGD
+4807 LSADPLFADPENGD

-4829 RYNPKTGKW
+4829 RYDPKTGRW
-4838 VKDTAVAGMLDY
+4838 VKDTAVAGMPDY
-4850 SPLIDMGATNRPWT
+4850 SPLIDMGSTNAPWA

-4942 TAKVGAGQYYWESAK
+4942 TAKAGSGQYYWESAK

-5000 YLNDLSQEGDI
+5000 YLNDLSQDGDI
-5011 YTTAVGNDDN
+5011 YTTAVGNDAN

-5051 TGTYYLSDTNRPI
+5051 TGTYYLGDTNRPI
-5064 SWEAADSGM
+5064 SWEAADSGAQ
-5073 PGEPVV
+5073 GKPVV
-5079 LVGSTN
+5079 VMGSTN
-5085 GSVFV
+5085 GAVFV
-5090 SSNRFST
+5090 ASNKFAA
-5097 GHIFNSEA
+5097 GHIFTSEA

-5112 IAILGGPVVFNGS
+5112 IALRCEGGVANNGRVVFNGS

-5145 SVFSGTDVWRG
+5145 SSFRDIDVYRG
-5156 SATIAGSGN
+5156 SATVAGRAN
-5165 RVEGLETR
+5165 TVAGLEAR
-5173 WGTVTLTG
+5173 WGTLELVG
-5181 TNVALVNSLV
+5181 TNVVVANSLV
-5191 YVTNASAT
+5191 YATNAMAT
-5199 GIAVRAVGAAV
+5199 GVTVRASSAVV
-5210 SNSTVVA
+5210 SNSTVVVP
-5217 TRGTAVA
+5217 RGTAVY
-5224 KELSG
+5224 LDSG
-5229 ALWLGHNILV
+5229 NGSLWLGHNILV

-5312 NSKTGRW
+5312 NSKVGRYKNGDW
-5319 KDGEWKI
+5319 KT

-5405 TIAYSADGGTT
+5405 TISYSADGGTT

-5435 TWNSAALPN
+5435 TWNSSALPN

-5453 VDGSGETDVCDK
+5453 VDGGGEYDVCDK

-5542 GEESVPVRIV
+5542 GEEGEPVRIV

-5584 LGLTDTANGVMLE
+5584 LGLTDAANGVMLE

-5712 SGDVHGWFFPGAPA
+5712 SGDVHGWFYAGAPA

-5747 LVQLSAARFDAHPK
+5747 LFQLSAARFDAHPK

-5779 AVTSWAVDHGNPYE
+5779 TVTSWAVDHGNPYE
-5793 SLGAE
+5793 SVGAE

-5838 TLRSTDPDWPLVW
+5838 TLRSADPDWPLVW

-5863 VIVWFTSTGEDPKG
+5863 IIVWFTSTGEDPKG

>member
-1 MRLGLWTVHP
+1 
-11 GVQRRKEMVKM
+11 M
-22 KKSQWICAAACVAWL
+22 KNSFYSGIAAVVLALAATAAAAKD
-37 GAVCAQG
+37 
-44 ATWYVNDGDRTLDVF
+44 WYVNDGSRTGDTY

-70 LSPAT
+70 QTPAT
-75 PKLTIAAVGTSADFK
+75 PFLTIGAALPKLSA
-90 PGDTL
+90 GDTVYV
-95 KIDTGTYN
+95 DTGTYN
-103 LGSDANVFSR
+103 ESVLPSVSGAENEPISLLGSTNGTFVTASGTAFFVQGSANHYRMENFSIR
-113 SGSTDARITV
+113 GSM
-123 LGSPKG
+123 G
-129 TRITSTAAEKLLITG
+129 
-144 SYIDFADLT
+144 F
-153 VFGYSNQRGL
+153 
-163 GLTGCR
+163 
-169 ENTFERVDVL
+169 
-179 SDARFSVYFS
+179 RFQ
-189 GASNNRFSHGV
+189 GNHWQLKHCDIR
-200 LAGSRD
+200 
-206 YAVTM
+206 
-211 YPSGSSNDFFSMT
+211 GSS
-224 LVGGSGGIGGDR
+224 GGGIGIWSLAGKNLQIENCSV
-236 GQFLGRFE
+236 GGGRAIVDYGRVTNHCIVRSVLLAPVDIANADGWSLQECIVSAAGSAFFTGIPEKVQHCLFDVE
-244 NNLVSVAGGIFD
+244 NIHAANQYGPNYANVEEVAANLPGWSGNQMGNPCFADAAGGD
-256 YFIPAISL
+256 Y
-264 KGNVLSGSMMARREG
+264 
-279 CATLAELEAKY
+279 
-290 PGICSGNTATKPL
+290 
-303 FADEGGTDMHLLSP
+303 HLLSP
-317 YGYWK
+317 YGYMKCTTNAEGVVTGRNWVTDTSVAYSPGIDTGLADSDYSNEPTPNGGRGNIGRYAGTGEASKSATGAALRALTFAHGGRATGSAVLEWAAANFGEGETVKVQISTNAGAKWTTLGTVAAADERYTWTITAAQESPRALWK
-322 ATRDSN
+322 VTSSKSAAVSATNGAVFSVRSGEGSHFDFYVNDGSRTGDVYCTATGKASN
-328 GYLTGGS
+328 DGVTPATPKASLADLLDTYSLGAGDRVWVDTGTYMEETPVVGMLHRGTEASWVTISGSTNGTVLDPDNTTFSALTLNRAEYVKLENLTLTGGRNGLLLTNGTAHVRVEGCTMTGNYTGLS
-335 WVTNNAVEMSPGVD
+335 GLASDLTVEHSVFAKNTMYGFWGADGVLDHCVAYGNRFGLGCTTNTVVSNSVVAGSSESAFALYQGNTAVVPRGDYNVLWGNAQYTRGVTTLQALQGYGTGWMRSFASDPQFVD
-349 FGYDNEHA
+349 AENGDFHEGTGSALIDAGDPA
-357 SHTNEP
+357 STAYTNEP
-363 APNGG
+363 APNGQ
-368 RLNAGAYGGTAEASK
+368 RVNIGAYGGTGEAAKSP
-383 GHPDGTKWLYAASF
+383 G
-397 NDGGNVVGSG
+397 
-407 TFEWRAGGF
+407 
-416 ASGEKVRLQYT
+416 
-427 HDGNTWSNM
+427 
-436 ALVAAS
+436 
-442 AERYEWTVPAGAQ
+442 
-455 GAWTKWRVRSTN
+455 GAWVR
-467 TTGWV
+467 
-472 ASTNAGAFGVKM
+472 
-484 DDSTRFSYYVND
+484 
-496 ASTNR
+496 
-501 DVYCTAA
+501 
-508 GAEGNNGAA
+508 
-517 PGSPMASL
+517 
-525 QAVLDTY
+525 TY
-532 QLQGGDVVYVDTGTY
+532 
-547 PEQTVTFTAADSGT
+547 
-561 DESSRLRVVG
+561 
-571 SPNGSVFDRGNKS
+571 
-584 MDVFVLN
+584 
-591 GAAHL
+591 
-596 ALENLSLRNGR
+596 
-607 NGVSLS
+607 
-613 GAQGIAMEGIEVKG
+613 
-627 NRDYGIVDA
+627 
-636 GASQWVLSGG
+636 
-646 QVVDNEKEGVRIN
+646 
-659 GDTSTNRIS
+659 
-668 NSVFWNNPI
+668 
-677 GIHSPGN
+677 
-684 SLSVSNS
+684 
-691 VIAGSSSRVF
+691 
-701 GIQEVPGDYNVLWNN
+701 
-716 GSLGG
+716 
-721 TSVTMADLQRKG
+721 
-733 MGWEHSFVADP
+733 
-744 LFNDAENGDFHPKS
+744 
-758 VTGRY
+758 
-763 NPETGKF
+763 
-770 VKDPVHS
+770 
-777 PLIDAGDPAAAVGAE
+777 
-792 PKPNGGRLN
+792 
-801 VGAHGGT
+801 
-808 AQASTSR
+808 
-815 TNAWVQALTFND
+815 TFND
-827 GGTLDAQQG
+827 GGTLDAQAGQ
-836 ATLRWN
+836 TLQWN
-842 AGNLASGTTATISL
+842 AGGYASGATATIWL
-856 SRDGG
+856 SRNDGQ
-861 VTWEVLKTGVSAA
+861 TWEVLAENVDVASGTH
-874 AGEYFYRNTDTNDAS
+874 FYRNTDTNDPS
-889 ALEARWK
+889 ALYARWK
-896 VEVGAG
+896 ITLDGASG
-902 VSSMCATNFSYK
+902 VASTNLSSFMYK
-914 NGAYVFYVNDG
+914 NGSFHFYLNDE
-925 SREGDVY
+925 STDGDVY
-932 CTEIGNDS
+932 CTAPGDDA
-940 NSGMSKAAP
+940 NSGLSRDMP
-949 MATLS
+949 MRTLS
-954 ALLAKYALGPG
+954 KLLEAYTLGEG
-965 DRVYVDTGNYD
+965 DRVYVDTGIYD
-976 VQTAIVFTAGD
+976 ERKAIEFTANS
-987 SGTDTNEVQII
+987 SGVATNAVQII
-998 GSTNRTANG
+998 GSTNRAANG
-1007 SQFGNRGAV
+1007 SQFGNRESV

-1031 LRNLIVTNTTTGVSV
+1031 LRNVIVTNTTTGVSV

-1051 IMLEGVELRGVREAG
+1051 ITLEGVELRGVREAG

-1114 GGGAGVDIRNTVLSS
+1114 GAGAEVDIRNTVLSS
-1129 ERTGGVLV
+1129 DRAGGVLV
-1137 SYSTLAGVTMDYNGI
+1137 SYSTLEGMTMDYNGI
-1152 DAAGACR
+1152 DAAGGCR
-1159 VAYNSS
+1159 VAYN
-1165 TKAYAD
+1165 TLTRAYAD

-1176 QKMSGLDAHSIP
+1176 QKMSGGLDMHSIP
-1188 GDPVLADPGAFD
+1188 GDPLLADLDTYD
-1200 YHLKTEQTLGRYTP
+1200 YHLKTEQTLGRYTAA
-1214 EGWTSDTESS
+1214 GWTSDTESS
-1224 PLLDAGDPASSCADE
+1224 PLLDAGDPASGCGDE

-1255 SEASKAL
+1255 AEASKAL
-1262 DRPWLRAVSFADA
+1262 DRPWLRAVSYADA
-1275 GGVGSETNML
+1275 GSVGSETATL

-1315 VQASA
+1315 IQASA
-1320 GEYEWKSASKFA
+1320 GEFAWNASKFA
-1332 DTPAA
+1332 DSPAG
-1337 MWRVESRTDANVA
+1337 MWRVTSRADSSVE
-1350 SDNGTFFAIRKAP
+1350 SDNGVFFAIRKAP
-1363 LKIYLATADTNN
+1363 LKIYLATADTNE
-1375 TVYTKAKGGA
+1375 TVYVTGQGKPTNVAATK
-1385 TNYLATAAAPLDSL
+1385 AAPLDSL

-1409 GGDTVFVD
+1409 GGDTVYVD

-1424 SPVSFGTKDSG
+1424 APVVFGIKDSG
-1435 TADSPVRVV
+1435 TTNAPLRVV

-1461 TWGGYG
+1461 TTGGYG
-1467 LVLSDAQGIKLEALC
+1467 LVLSDAQSIRLEGLC

-1488 GGYAS
+1488 GGYAAD
-1493 NCSDIELFNCQIG
+1493 CSDIELFNCQLG

-1515 SEGADVTLRSCLVQQ
+1515 DAGADVTLRSCLVQQ
-1530 SLYNGVLA
+1530 SLYNGVA
-1538 NTGATV
+1538 AKTGATV
-1544 RVYNSVLRD
+1544 RVYNSVVRD
-1553 NRLSDVYQQSGNLDV
+1553 NRGGGVFQIGGSVDV
-1568 QNSVLLASGQGRYV
+1568 QNSVLLASGQGRHV
-1582 YRADMLSR
+1582 YRGNEPSR
-1590 LASDYNDVLVDSGA
+1590 FSSDYNDVVVDSGA
-1604 YVAAGFGGGA
+1604 YVADGFGGGA
-1614 ASRFLIDWQTASG
+1614 PSRFLIDWQTASG
-1627 GANDMHSFGFDPQ
+1627 GSNDMHSFGFDPQ

-1675 DMGSTNFPYAAETAP
+1675 DMGNTTFPYAAETAP
-1690 NGGRINVGMYGN
+1690 NGGRINVGLYGN
-1702 TDQASR
+1702 TAQASR

-1721 DGGTVRGQATLYW
+1721 DGGTVRGEAVLYW
-1734 AYNGFAP
+1734 AYNGFAD

-1759 IANGIYIDQ
+1759 ITNGIYINQ

-1783 GVWKIELVGNT
+1783 GVWKIELAGNT
-1794 NVYSRTETLFAIK
+1794 NVYGRTETLFAIK

-1826 TAAGKAT
+1826 TAAGKT
-1833 NDGLSPATPM
+1833 SNDGLSPATPM

-1864 TGTYPRSSTLTIAI
+1864 TGTYPRTSTLTIAI

-1905 AASAVFELTGSQQIE
+1905 AASAVLELSGSQQIE
-1920 LRDFRLAGGD
+1920 MRDIRLAGGN

-1944 HVVSEGAKY
+1944 HVVSTGAKY
-1953 NSFLLGET
+1953 SSFLLGAA

-1973 NAFRTGFCMVKP
+1973 NAFRTGFYMVRP
-1985 QRTTIPVATN
+1985 LVPTIPAATN
-1995 RWIGGVVSSAFP
+1995 RWIGGVVSSAYP

-2015 TGKLVSAASGRL
+2015 TGKLVSVASGRL

-2040 FDVYDAGEGVLSGD
+2040 FDVYDAGVGGVAGD
-2054 YNFYSLPH
+2054 YNFYCMPH
-2062 AESRLGRLTL
+2062 AESRLGRLAL
-2072 GELYGVNE
+2072 GEIYGVNE
-2080 ASFEDLPAWQAWSGC
+2080 ASFGALPAWQAWSGC
-2095 DAHALMGDPRFADL
+2095 DAHSLVGNPLFADL

-2120 GRYSPAEK
+2120 GRYSPAEE
-2128 KWVNDDVTSPLVD
+2128 KWVNDEVTSPLVD
-2141 TADPSYPYAAEP
+2141 TADPDYPFAAEP
-2153 APNGKRADMGFWG
+2153 APNGGRADMGFWG
-2166 NHAWASK
+2166 NHALASK

-2183 ATLNR
+2183 ATLNG
-2188 GGVVSNKVTFSWI
+2188 GGVVSNKVTLSWI
-2201 ARGVATNVQIMVST
+2201 PQGVATGAEQRVRIMVST
-2215 NSGES
+2215 NGGES
-2220 FSTVGR
+2220 FTAVSN
-2226 NVSSATGTYV
+2226 NVPSAAGSIQ
-2236 WDATT
+2236 WDASGR
-2241 NASCPTMRWQ
+2241 ASCPTMRWQ
-2251 IQCPSR
+2251 
-2257 PEWVQ
+2257 VQ
-2262 ASEADFLLR
+2262 NMTNTSWTVQSEADFLLR

-2278 VNDRERTGDVFCT
+2278 VNDGETAGDVYCT
-2291 AVGSADNSGTRP
+2291 AAGAPENSGTVP
-2303 DRPLDSLQT
+2303 GSPLDSLVA
-2312 VLDRYNLEPGD
+2312 VLERYDLEPGD
-2323 AVYMDAGTYTVPFP
+2323 TVYMDAGSHAFEKAVAWDYT
-2337 VEWGYPDG
+2337 DG
-2345 GTAGNPVVLRGSTN
+2345 GTAAAPAVLQGSTN
-2359 PAALT
+2359 AAAPT
-2364 VWSGAGLR
+2364 VWTGAGLR
-2372 LGNVRGVA
+2372 LGNVRGVEI
-2380 VRDVAFRGV
+2380 RDVAFRGV
-2389 ERTTEAV
+2389 EKTAEAV
-2396 VVKNA
+2396 GVKNA
-2401 EDLLLDGVDV
+2401 ENLVLDGVDV

-2423 SAEITLRHFSALGA
+2423 SAEITLRHFSASGSR
-2437 GTNAVVAAAV
+2437 TNGVAAGGV

-2455 VLASNK
+2455 VLASNAV
-2461 LSLLVRSGPLQ
+2461 SLLVRSALLNGT
-2472 GSASGYTNSYV
+2472 GSGYTNSYV

-2495 RVPAIELRGTLLAD
+2495 RVPAIELRGTLMAD
-2509 YNNYDI
+2509 YNNYDV
-2515 KNGGLVAMSYQG
+2515 KNGGLVAVSYLG
-2527 TFLKEYNSVGNW
+2527 SFLKEYNSVGDW
-2539 SEESGMDRHSLS
+2539 SAESGMDRHSLS

-2563 FRLKSK
+2563 FRLKSQ
-2569 GNGDNTTSAL
+2569 GNGDATTSSL

-2585 VSAWASE
+2585 LSACTAE
-2592 PSPNGGR
+2592 PDPNGGR

-2608 VLAAKTPTDAVL
+2608 PLAAKTPTNAML

-2632 GTNAM
+2632 GTNA
-2637 VVWNYT
+2637 VVAWNYT
-2643 GGKASDKLKI
+2643 GKDSDKLKI
-2653 SYSADGGET
+2653 SYSADGGAT
-2662 WTVLATGVAAGTG
+2662 WTVLATGVSAGLG

-2680 TETSVQS
+2680 TETSAQS

-2698 TNAITKGVFSVRNK
+2698 TNAITDGVFSVRNT
-2712 PFTFYLNDGQTDGDV
+2712 PFTFYVNDGSRTGDV
-2727 YCTAAGNDDND
+2727 YCTAVGRNTND
-2738 GLSPGTPMRDL
+2738 GLSPATPMLNL

-2771 DSGVNPWRITQADS
+2771 DPGVNPWRITQADS
-2785 AGIGEDGKVN
+2785 AGIDEDGKVK

-2802 GSTNSLLD
+2802 GATNSLLN
-2810 GTVLNRR
+2810 GTVLNRN
-2817 GQEVGIRLDYV
+2817 GQEIGIQVDYA

-2835 ITVSNTTGQAVAVNN
+2835 ITVSNTSGQAVSINN

-2862 QANSGFYLTTGGGS
+2862 QANSGFYLSTGAGS

-2888 QNGVT
+2888 QNGVS
-2893 VAARDLMATNMVF
+2893 VMSRDTRTTNVVVF

-2915 ETSGYAVRL
+2915 GTSGYAVKLGAEHR
-2924 STMHKATVRNSI
+2924 ATVRNSI
-2936 LSVLPGRGHYSYG
+2936 LSVSPGHYVYG
-2949 LGMDAKL
+2949 LDSRAQL
-2956 TADYNSVPVSSGVRV
+2956 TADYNAVPVSDGVRV
-2971 YEEQQDEKVSPVPV
+2971 YEERQDKMVAPVPV
-2985 VYETLGAWAAA
+2985 VYESLGAWAEA

-3004 DGLPKIAGSTSTNL
+3004 DGVPKIADTNNY
-3018 DFHLLSQAG
+3018 DFHLLSQTG
-3027 RWDAAT
+3027 RWNAVT
-3033 KRWVKDKE
+3033 EKWVKDKE
-3041 TSPLVDAG
+3041 TSPLIDAG
-3049 DPARDCSA
+3049 APETEFASELA
-3057 EPSPNGGRA
+3057 PNGGRA

-3105 LVTGTATGAE
+3105 LVTGAATGAV
-3115 FNVEFSPDDGATW
+3115 FDVEFSPDDGASW
-3128 QTIAKALPASMGGM
+3128 QRIAGGLSAALGGL

-3147 SAAATPLGRW
+3147 AVASTPIGRW
-3157 RLTDSRSGAVWAAS
+3157 RLTDAGSGKVWATS
-3171 EEVFVLHN
+3171 EAAFVLHN

-3189 STDGDEYC
+3189 FVDGDVYC
-3197 SAAGSSQNTG
+3197 TAPGASSNTG
-3207 LTPASPKRW
+3207 LTPDSPKRW
-3216 VSEIVESYNL
+3216 MSEIIEAYNL

-3237 DYLMDSETV
+3237 DYLVDSETV

-3254 IGNGSGERVL
+3254 IGGGSGERVL
-3264 LLGSPNESEGGSRFI
+3264 LQGSTNESEGGSRFI
-3279 LESEE
+3279 LASEE
-3284 QNGLLF
+3284 QNGIVF
-3290 DGAYGVELDTF
+3290 DGAYGVELDSL
-3301 TVVGGKSA
+3301 TVVGGASS
-3309 IGLEGSYNIMGRWL
+3309 IGLSESYNIEGRWL
-3323 RLQGASN
+3323 RLQDASN
-3330 AVTVNQSSNVV
+3330 AVVVNQSSNVV
-3341 LDHSVMRNNTIGV
+3341 LDHVVLRNNGIGV
-3354 SVSGQKTG
+3354 SVSGLRTG
-3362 AVLVDHSVMWGNQYG
+3362 DVLVNHSVLWGNRYG
-3377 IHVSQA
+3377 IHVNQA
-3383 AVAMSNSIVHAEGPG
+3383 KVAMSNSIVHAEGNG
-3398 TFVYYVRAD
+3398 SFAYYVRAD
-3407 RPPYALHGDYNGLHL
+3407 RPPFSLRGDYNGLHV
-3422 ADRGQVAGYQTGEGI
+3422 ADRGQVAGYQTGNDA
-3437 SSRTSVYATVS
+3437 SARTSVYATVS

-3458 HSLPNE
+3458 HSLPND
-3464 PRVADAATGDFHLK
+3464 PRVADAAAGDFHLK
-3478 SQGGRLQR
+3478 SQGGRLHW

-3491 ATWVFDSVS
+3491 AAWVFDPVS
-3500 STLMDA
+3500 STLLDA
-3506 GNPSDASW
+3506 GNPADASW

-3533 PEASRSV
+3533 AEASRSV

-3552 GGTASGETELLWTA
+3552 GGTASGETELLWTV

-3582 NGNTWTNIVCGI
+3582 NGNSWTNIVCGI
-3594 PATEGRYM
+3594 PATEGRYL
-3602 WNSTEYGR
+3602 WDSTDYGR

-3622 NTSVEASSMSTFVL
+3622 NTSIEAASLSTFVL

-3649 QETNDVYC
+3649 LETNDVYC
-3657 TAAGDDGNDGLTP
+3657 TAAGDDGNDGLTT

-3698 YSLASPLVIDQSDS
+3698 YSLTSPLVIDQTDS

-3727 GSTNSAA
+3727 GSTNPAA
-3734 PTILMTPSR
+3734 PTVLMTPSR
-3743 SYECV
+3743 SYDCV
-3748 VKLSYAEYVRLKDLT
+3748 VKFSYAEYVKLKDLT
-3763 VRNAATGVALSHA
+3763 VRNAVTGVDFDHA
-3776 LGCRLENVISREN
+3776 VGCRLENMVAREN
-3789 NNSGVD
+3789 NNSGVNLG
-3795 VGAYCGETVLQNS
+3795 VYCASNVLQNT
-3808 IMWNNLSR
+3808 ILWNNLSR
-3816 TGGVAVV
+3816 TGGVAVA
-3823 VGEGNVHL
+3823 VGQADVQL

-3840 VSLQI
+3840 ISIQI
-3845 GLGTASATNS
+3845 DQGSVCMTNS
-3855 VAYASGSSGRVFLF
+3855 VAYASGSSGRMCLF
-3869 EATASPDAL
+3869 GVSSSPESF
-3878 SGDYNCYYVADSA
+3878 SGDYNCYYAADSA

-3897 FMTGGADYY
+3897 LMTGGSDYY
-3906 NSLPAWRGATGGDRH
+3906 NNLPAWRGATGGDRH
-3921 SMMVDANPGF
+3921 SMLVDADPGF
-3931 ANPNGGDFHL
+3931 VNANRGNFHL
-3941 VSRTGYYPDWR
+3941 VSRMGSYPDWQ

-3964 AGCLASAWEN
+3964 AGCPASGWEN
-3974 EPDPNGGIVNIGAYG
+3974 EPEPNGGIVNIGAFG
-3989 NTVQASL
+3989 NTAQASL

-4011 GMMSSDVLLY
+4011 GTMSSDVLLY
-4021 WNYGGMAPG
+4021 WNYGGMGPG

-4051 LEVGRREYEWDV
+4051 LEVGQREYEWDV

-4107 TEGDVYCKRA
+4107 RDGDVYCKAA

-4139 LLTLYPVGAGDRI
+4139 LLALYPVGAGDRI

-4157 VYELTDAIRFTDQQM
+4157 TYELMDAIRFTDQQM

-4180 IIGSTNW
+4180 IIGSANW
-4187 VGGGT
+4187 VAGGT
-4192 LFTGNEGRHDG
+4192 LFTGFEGRHDG
-4203 IQLVNIRY
+4203 LQLVNIRY
-4211 VEMSNLRFTEMRNGL
+4211 VELSNLRFTEMRNGL
-4226 SMQYADGIKLS
+4226 AMQYADGIRLS

-4260 NSLLYRNGAYGYGS
+4260 NSLLYRNGSFGYAS
-4274 DGQMGSNI
+4274 EGQKGSNT

-4299 LGTMHVRNSILVQTN
+4299 LGTLDIRNSILVQTN
-4314 EMALCFMDGT
+4314 KMALCFINGNAN
-4324 SDIQGDYNL
+4324 IQGDYNL
-4333 YQIPDG
+4333 YQVPEG
-4339 GLVATNSFLKAA
+4339 GLVATNSYLKAA
-4351 YWNLSQWADT
+4351 YWNLSQWMDAN
-4361 TNNVHSW
+4361 NNVHSW

-4375 DAGHGDFHLQSRG
+4375 DAENGDFHLQSRA
-4388 GRWQA
+4388 GRWHA
-4393 GTWAVDKDTSWAI
+4393 GTWVVDADTSWAI
-4406 DAGDPDDGAGR
+4406 DAGDPAAMVGH
-4417 EPAENGG
+4417 EPAPNGG

-4449 LTFRDGGVAPYGQ
+4449 LTFRDGGVASYGQ
-4462 LLSWLYRG
+4462 LLAWLYRG
-4470 LAASNRVQI
+4470 LATSNRVDV
-4479 QYAPDGVTWKTV
+4479 QYAPDGVTWQTV
-4491 ATRPITASPFEWLSE
+4491 DTVRINQSPYEWLST
-4506 DSPSPEALWRVV
+4506 DDPSPEALWRVV

-4529 ENTFIFRPKPL
+4529 DTTFIFRPKPL
-4540 TYYVNDAS
+4540 IYYVNDSS
-4548 REGDVYTTAVGSS
+4548 RTGDVYTTAVGSS
-4561 TNRGYLPGSPLD
+4561 TNRGYRPESPLD

-4580 RYSLAGGDRVLI
+4580 RYTLAGGDRVLI
-4592 DTGTYEAA
+4592 DTGTYEAD
-4600 EPLTLTAVHSGTPS
+4600 EPLTLTSVHSGRAAA
-4614 EHVGIAGST
+4614 HVGIAGST

-4636 GMTDPAFVLYGVSC
+4636 GMDRPAFDLYGVSY

-4657 VGGFTNGI
+4657 IGGFTNGVAFD
-4665 SLEQRAS
+4665 QNAS

-4681 AQSWGNGISLL
+4681 TESSGEGITISQSRY
-4692 QANHIDLKR
+4692 IDLQR
-4701 VLVREGTTN
+4701 VLVRNGMTN
-4710 GISISQSP
+4710 GIGISQSTY
-4718 FTTMDGCVVWS
+4718 TTMDGCVVWS
-4729 NAASALLLGLGAQL
+4729 NAASALIFGQGAQL

-4763 TNITLYA
+4763 TNISLQA

-4795 QWTAAFKQDIHS
+4795 QWVAASRQDIHS

-4829 RYNPKTGKW
+4829 RYDPKTGRW
-4838 VKDTAVAGMLDY
+4838 VKDTAVAGMPDY
-4850 SPLIDMGATNRPWT
+4850 SPLIDMGSTNAPWA

-4942 TAKVGAGQYYWESAK
+4942 TAKAGAGQYYWESAK

-5000 YLNDLSQEGDI
+5000 YLNDLSQDGDI
-5011 YTTAVGNDDN
+5011 YTTAVGNDAN

-5051 TGTYYLSDTNRPI
+5051 TGTYYLGDTNRPI
-5064 SWEAADSGM
+5064 SWEAADSGAQ
-5073 PGEPVV
+5073 GKPVV
-5079 LVGSTN
+5079 LAGSTN

-5090 SSNRFST
+5090 ASNLFAA
-5097 GHIFNSEA
+5097 GHIFTSEA

-5112 IAILGGPVVFNGS
+5112 IALLGGPVVFNGS

-5140 IQSED
+5140 IQSEN
-5145 SVFSGTDVWRG
+5145 SLFSGADVWRG
-5156 SATIAGSGN
+5156 SATVAGSGN

-5312 NSKTGRW
+5312 NSKVGRY
-5319 KDGEWKI
+5319 KDGDWKT

-5397 GITGNETA
+5397 GITGTETA

-5453 VDGSGETDVCDK
+5453 VDGSGEYDVCDK

-5542 GEESVPVRIV
+5542 GEEGVPVRIV

-5584 LGLTDTANGVMLE
+5584 LGLTDAANGVMLE

-5712 SGDVHGWFFPGAPA
+5712 SGDVHGWFFAGAPA

-5747 LVQLSAARFDAHPK
+5747 LFQLSAARFDAHPK

-5769 TATGGSWKKD
+5769 TAVGGSWKKD
-5779 AVTSWAVDHGNPYE
+5779 SVTSWAVDHGNPFE

-5899 FLTGTGQWLITDTA
+5899 FLTGSGQWLITDTA

>member
-1 MRLGLWTVHP
+1 
-11 GVQRRKEMVKM
+11 MVKM
-22 KKSQWICAAACVAWL
+22 KNSQWICVVACAAWL
-37 GAVCAQG
+37 GGTCAQG
-44 ATWYVNDGDRTLDVF
+44 ATYYINDSSTEADVY
-59 CTATGNDANDG
+59 CTVAGNAANTGTAKDSPKDSWASLTDAH
-70 LSPAT
+70 S
-75 PKLTIAAVGTSADFK
+75 IV
-90 PGDTL
+90 PGDV
-95 KIDTGTYN
+95 IYFDTGTYGN
-103 LGSDANVFSR
+103 PQVTRFKGTAENPIQLMGSPRGTIFNGLTIYLSQYIVADTFTVTGNFQQGVLVRDSSYCTIRNFAVHNTGAWGIFAQASANCNFENGLIRGSLSIAYNQPNGSCVNNTLSKLTMVFDSGVGLSVLRQPIVQDCIIVGPRLHDGTRPSQMIRNIIRTPVIDAEFSSVEAAEAAIDGWEGNTSAPPQFADAEHGNYHLASPTGYIDEQTDANGYVTNRVWVVNAS
-113 SGSTDARITV
+113 
-123 LGSPKG
+123 SPYSPG
-129 TRITSTAAEKLLITG
+129 
-144 SYIDFADLT
+144 IDFA
-153 VFGYSNQRGL
+153 
-163 GLTGCR
+163 
-169 ENTFERVDVL
+169 
-179 SDARFSVYFS
+179 
-189 GASNNRFSHGV
+189 
-200 LAGSRD
+200 
-206 YAVTM
+206 
-211 YPSGSSNDFFSMT
+211 
-224 LVGGSGGIGGDR
+224 
-236 GQFLGRFE
+236 
-244 NNLVSVAGGIFD
+244 
-256 YFIPAISL
+256 
-264 KGNVLSGSMMARREG
+264 
-279 CATLAELEAKY
+279 
-290 PGICSGNTATKPL
+290 NTAD
-303 FADEGGTDMHLLSP
+303 A
-317 YGYWK
+317 
-322 ATRDSN
+322 
-328 GYLTGGS
+328 S
-335 WVTNNAVEMSPGVD
+335 W
-349 FGYDNEHA
+349 
-357 SHTNEP
+357 TNEI
-363 APNGG
+363 APNGN
-368 RLNAGAYGGTAEASK
+368 RANIGAYGGTAWASK
-383 GHPDGTKWLYAASF
+383 SRPGAQKWLQALSY
-397 NDGGNVVGSG
+397 NNGGHLIGSG
-407 TFEWRAGGF
+407 TLRWNSGNFG
-416 ASGEKVRLQYT
+416 ASDKVKVQI
-427 HDGNTWSNM
+427 
-436 ALVAAS
+436 
-442 AERYEWTVPAGAQ
+442 
-455 GAWTKWRVRSTN
+455 
-467 TTGWV
+467 
-472 ASTNAGAFGVKM
+472 STNAGIGWKNLTTSALAVDGAYSWTPTAEYQTPLAKWRVVSADDASVVSENEQVFGVRP
-484 DDSTRFSYYVND
+484 SASAGFSYYVND
-496 ASTNR
+496 ASTAG

-508 GAEGNNGAA
+508 GSDDNDGATPETPKA
-517 PGSPMASL
+517 TL
-525 QAVLDTY
+525 QAVLDAY
-532 QLQGGDVVYVDTGTY
+532 PLLGGDVVYVDTGTY
-547 PEQTVTFTAADSGT
+547 SGQTVTFGAGDSGT
-561 DESSRLRVVG
+561 DEKRVRVVG
-571 SPNGSVFDRGNKS
+571 SSAGSVFDRENTTY
-584 MDVFVLN
+584 DVFVMD
-591 GAAHL
+591 GVSHL
-596 ALENLSLRNGR
+596 ELEKLVLQNGR
-607 NGVSLS
+607 H
-613 GAQGIAMEGIEVKG
+613 GIYFASASPDIQMKG
-627 NRDYGIVDA
+627 MRLANNQQYAIYEYYSSTWGFT
-636 GASQWVLSGG
+636 GG
-646 QVVDNEKEGVRIN
+646 QMSNNRGGGVYRRYATAANTVLNSVMWAN
-659 GDTSTNRIS
+659 GTAVYSPGGLSIS
-668 NSVFWNNPI
+668 NT
-677 GIHSPGN
+677 
-684 SLSVSNS
+684 
-691 VIAGSSSRVF
+691 VIASSTKVF
-701 GIQEVPGDYNVLWNN
+701 GTQVAPGDYNVLWNN
-716 GSLGG
+716 GSLGA
-721 TSVTMADLQRKG
+721 SFATMADLQG
-733 MGWEHSFVADP
+733 AGAGWEHSFVADP
-744 LFNDAENGDFHPKS
+744 LFAGAEDGDFHPKS
-758 VTGRY
+758 VAGRW
-763 NPETGKF
+763 NPGTKKW
-770 VKDPVHS
+770 VQDSVHS
-777 PLIDAGDPAAAVGAE
+777 PLIDAGNPDGAWALE
-792 PKPNGGRLN
+792 PTPNGKRLN
-801 VGAHGGT
+801 VGMYGGT
-808 AQASTSR
+808 TNASKSR

-842 AGNLASGTTATISL
+842 AGNLASGATATISL

-861 VTWEVLKTGVSAA
+861 ATWEVLQTGVAA
-874 AGEYFYRNTDTNDAS
+874 AGGEYFYRNSDTNDAS

-896 VEVGAG
+896 IEVGAG
-902 VSSMCATNFSYK
+902 VSSTCATNFAYK

-925 SREGDVY
+925 SRVGDVY
-932 CTEIGNDS
+932 CTDVGNDN
-940 NSGMSKAAP
+940 NSGMSRGAP
-949 MATLS
+949 MRTLPT
-954 ALLAKYALGPG
+954 LLAKYALGPG
-965 DRVYVDTGNYD
+965 DRVYVDTGTYD
-976 VQTAIVFTAGD
+976 VSTAIVFTAGD
-987 SGTDTNEVQII
+987 SGTDTNAVQII
-998 GSTNRTANG
+998 GSTNRAADG
-1007 SQFGNRGAV
+1007 SLFGNRGSV
-1016 RPVAFQFQAGASNIV
+1016 RNTAFQFQAGASNIV

-1051 IMLEGVELRGVREAG
+1051 ITLEGVELRGVREAG
-1066 VAVDGDTEGVKVR
+1066 VAVSGDADGVGVR

-1114 GGGAGVDIRNTVLSS
+1114 GAGAGVDIRNSVLSS
-1129 ERTGGVLV
+1129 DRTGGVLV
-1137 SYSTLAGVTMDYNGI
+1137 SYSTLSGVTMDYNGI

-1165 TKAYAD
+1165 TRAYAD

-1188 GDPVLADPGAFD
+1188 GDPLLADPGAYD

-1214 EGWTSDTESS
+1214 QGWTSDTESS
-1224 PLLDAGDPASSCADE
+1224 PLLDAGDPASDASVE
-1239 PAPNGGRV
+1239 PVPNGGRV
-1247 NIGMYGGT
+1247 NIGMYGGAA
-1255 SEASKAL
+1255 EASKAL

-1275 GGVGSETNML
+1275 GAVGSETNML

-1320 GEYEWKSASKFA
+1320 GEYEWKNASKFA

-1337 MWRVESRTDANVA
+1337 MWRVESRGDANVV

-1375 TVYTKAKGGA
+1375 TVYTKAQGRA
-1385 TNYLATAAAPLDSL
+1385 TNYLATATAPLDSL

-1409 GGDTVFVD
+1409 GGDMVFVD

-1424 SPVSFGTKDSG
+1424 SPVSFGIKDSG
-1435 TADSPVRVV
+1435 TADSPLRVL

-1461 TWGGYG
+1461 TTGGYG
-1467 LVLSDAQGIKLEALC
+1467 LVLSDAQSVRLEGLC

-1488 GGYAS
+1488 GGYAA
-1493 NCSDIELFNCQIG
+1493 NCSDIELSNCQFG
-1506 YAATNAFFA
+1506 YAATNAFYA
-1515 SEGADVTLRSCLVQQ
+1515 GAGADVTLRSCLVQQ
-1530 SLYNGVLA
+1530 SLYNGVVSY
-1538 NTGATV
+1538 TGATV
-1544 RVYNSVLRD
+1544 RVYNSLLRD
-1553 NRLSDVYQQSGNLDV
+1553 NRNSDIYQIGGGVDV

-1582 YRADMLSR
+1582 YKGNALAR
-1590 LASDYNDVLVDSGA
+1590 LASDYNDVVVDSGA
-1604 YVAAGFGGGA
+1604 YVASGFGAGGG
-1614 ASRFLIDWQTASG
+1614 SRFLIDWQTASG

-1663 KFVKDKATSKLI
+1663 KFVKTDKTTSKLI
-1675 DMGSTNFPYAAETAP
+1675 DMGNPSFAFANETEP
-1690 NGGRINVGMYGN
+1690 NGGRINVGMYGD
-1702 TDQASR
+1702 TAQASR
-1708 SPTNGTLT
+1708 SPTNALT

-1721 DGGTVRGQATLYW
+1721 DGGTVRGEATLYW
-1734 AYNGFAP
+1734 AYNGFAG
-1741 NTRVNIKFSGDG
+1741 NTLVNIKFSDDG
-1753 GKTWQS
+1753 GKTWKYT
-1759 IANGIYIDQ
+1759 IATNIYIDQ
-1768 NGQAWNT
+1768 IDRGGCAWST
-1775 TNFPSTSM
+1775 TNYPSTSM
-1783 GVWKIELVGNT
+1783 GAWKIELAGNT
-1794 NVYSRTETLFAIK
+1794 NIFSRTETLFAIK
-1807 NDPAN
+1807 NEPAK
-1812 YYVNDAATDGDVYC
+1812 YYVNDGATEGDVYC
-1826 TAAGKAT
+1826 TAAGKAS

-1905 AASAVFELTGSQQIE
+1905 AASAVMELSGSQQIE
-1920 LRDFRLAGGD
+1920 MRDIRLAGGN

-1953 NSFLLGET
+1953 NSFLLGMT

-1973 NAFRTGFCMVKP
+1973 NAFRTGFCMVRP
-1985 QRTTIPVATN
+1985 SNDRIAPATN
-1995 RWIGGVVSSAFP
+1995 RWIGGVISSAFP

-2040 FDVYDAGEGVLSGD
+2040 FDVYDAGAGVLSGD
-2054 YNFYSLPH
+2054 YNFYSLPN
-2062 AESRLGRLTL
+2062 AESRLSRLGL
-2072 GELYGVNE
+2072 GKVYGVTE
-2080 ASFEDLPAWQAWSGC
+2080 ASFADLPAWQAWSGC
-2095 DAHALMGDPRFADL
+2095 DAHSLVGDPLFADL
-2109 AGGDLHPKSQG
+2109 EGGDLHPRSQG
-2120 GRYSPAEK
+2120 GRYSPVSGTWVTDAE
-2128 KWVNDDVTSPLVD
+2128 TSPLID

-2153 APNGKRADMGFWG
+2153 SPNGKRADMGIWG
-2166 NHAWASK
+2166 NHALASK
-2173 TPTNQASYVI
+2173 TPANQAAYVLS
-2183 ATLNR
+2183 TLNH
-2188 GGVVSNKVTFSWI
+2188 GGVVSNKVTLSWI
-2201 ARGVATNVQIMVST
+2201 PQGVATGAAQRVRIMVST

-2220 FSTVGR
+2220 FTAVSN
-2226 NVSSATGTYV
+2226 NVPSAAGSIQ
-2236 WDATT
+2236 WEASGW
-2241 NASCPTMRWQ
+2241 ASCPTMRWQ
-2251 IQCPSR
+2251 
-2257 PEWVQ
+2257 VQ
-2262 ASEADFLLR
+2262 SMTNTAWTVQSEADFLLR

-2278 VNDRERTGDVFCT
+2278 VNDGETAGDVYCT
-2291 AVGSADNSGTRP
+2291 AAGASENSGTSP
-2303 DRPLDSLQT
+2303 GSPLDSLQT

-2323 AVYMDAGTYTVPFP
+2323 TVYMDAGTYAATGTV
-2337 VEWGYPDG
+2337 VWDYIDG
-2345 GTAGNPVVLRGSTN
+2345 GSAGNPVALRGSTN
-2359 PAALT
+2359 ATAPT
-2364 VWSGAGLR
+2364 VWTGAGLR
-2372 LGNVRGVA
+2372 LLNVE
-2380 VRDVAFRGV
+2380 GV
-2389 ERTTEAV
+2389 EV
-2396 VVKNA
+2396 H
-2401 EDLLLDGVDV
+2401 DLRFENQAISPTVIGVEHAASILLDGADVNGAKGSGFAVTASEEVRLSHFSV
-2411 RGAKGNGFEVES
+2411 RGAATNGVS
-2423 SAEITLRHFSALGA
+2423 SVGVS
-2437 GTNAVVAAAV
+2437 
-2447 KGLHLESG
+2447 GLHLESG
-2455 VLASNK
+2455 VMVSNATALA
-2461 LSLLVRSGPLQ
+2461 VRDRPAQ
-2472 GSASGYTNSYV
+2472 GSGTGFTNSFV

-2495 RVPAIELRGTLLAD
+2495 RKPAIGLSGTLYSD

-2515 KNGGLVAMSYQG
+2515 KNSGLVAISYLG
-2527 TFLKEYNSVGNW
+2527 TFLKEYNSVGDW
-2539 SEESGMDRHSLS
+2539 SAESGLDRHSLS
-2551 HDPQFADAAAGD
+2551 HDPLFADAAAGN
-2563 FRLKSK
+2563 FHLNSVAE
-2569 GNGDNTTSAL
+2569 GDTETSPL
-2579 VDAGNP
+2579 VDAGHP
-2585 VSAWASE
+2585 ESAWAAE

-2599 INIGRHGNT
+2599 INIGRYGNT
-2608 VLAAKTPTDAVL
+2608 AAAAKTPAKAML

-2632 GTNAM
+2632 GTNAL
-2637 VVWNYT
+2637 VAWNFT
-2643 GGKASDKLKI
+2643 GGTSGEKLKV
-2653 SYSADGGET
+2653 SYSADGGVT
-2662 WTVLATGVAAGTG
+2662 WGVLATNIAASAGA
-2675 SWTWN
+2675 WNWN
-2680 TETSVQS
+2680 TESCEQS
-2687 VQAKLKLESAT
+2687 VQAKLRLESASGAVSET
-2698 TNAITKGVFSVRNK
+2698 EGVFSVRNA
-2712 PFTFYLNDGQTDGDV
+2712 PFTFYINDNSRTGDV
-2727 YCTAAGNDDND
+2727 YCTAVGSNTNN
-2738 GLSPGTPMRDL
+2738 GLSPASPMLDL
-2749 NSLLEKYDLEA
+2749 NRLLERYDLEA
-2760 GDTVYIDTGTY
+2760 GDVVYIDTGVY

-2785 AGIGEDGKVN
+2785 AGIREDGKVN

-2802 GSTNSLLD
+2802 GSTNSLLN
-2810 GTVLNRR
+2810 GTVLNRN
-2817 GQEVGIRLDYV
+2817 GQEIGIQLDYA

-2835 ITVSNTTGQAVAVNN
+2835 ITVSNTSGRAVAVNN

-2862 QANSGFYLTTGGGS
+2862 QANAGFYLATGAGS
-2876 GLEVRR
+2876 GLEVRH
-2882 CVTLNA
+2882 CVALNA
-2888 QNGVT
+2888 QNGVSVMEFAQT
-2893 VAARDLMATNMVF
+2893 TNVVVF

-2915 ETSGYAVRL
+2915 ETSGYAVTLGNQHR
-2924 STMHKATVRNSI
+2924 ATVRNCI
-2936 LSVLPGRGHYSYG
+2936 LSVLPGFYVYG
-2949 LGMDAKL
+2949 LGLNAEL
-2956 TADYNSVPVSSGVRV
+2956 TTDYNSVPVSDGVRV
-2971 YEEQQDEKVSPVPV
+2971 YEEKQDIKVSPVPI
-2985 VYETLGAWAAA
+2985 VYESLGAWAAA

-3004 DGLPKIAGSTSTNL
+3004 DGMPKIADTNAF
-3018 DFHLLSQAG
+3018 DFHLLSQGG
-3027 RWDAAT
+3027 RWNAAT
-3033 KRWVKDKE
+3033 RKWVKDQE

-3049 DPARDCSA
+3049 APDTDFSA
-3057 EPSPNGGRA
+3057 EPSPNGGKA

-3105 LVTGTATGAE
+3105 LVTGAATGTV
-3115 FNVEFSPDDGATW
+3115 FDVEFSPDDGASW
-3128 QTIAKALPASMGGM
+3128 QRIAGGLSATLGGL

-3147 SAAATPLGRW
+3147 AVAATPRGRW
-3157 RLTDSRSGAVWAAS
+3157 RLTDSGSGAVWATS
-3171 EEVFVLHN
+3171 ESAFVLHN

-3189 STDGDEYC
+3189 SEDGDVYC
-3197 SAAGSSQNTG
+3197 TEPGASSNTG
-3207 LTPASPKRW
+3207 VTPDSPKRW
-3216 VSEIVESYNL
+3216 VSEIIESYNL

-3237 DYLMDSETV
+3237 DYLVDSETV

-3254 IGNGSGERVL
+3254 IGGGSGERVL
-3264 LLGSPNESEGGSRFI
+3264 LQGSTNESEGGSRFI
-3279 LESEE
+3279 LASEE
-3284 QNGLLF
+3284 QNGIVF
-3290 DGAYGVELDTF
+3290 DGAYGVELDSLTM
-3301 TVVGGKSA
+3301 VGGAGA
-3309 IGLEGSYNIMGRWL
+3309 IGLSESYNIEGRWL
-3323 RLQGASN
+3323 RLQDASN
-3330 AVTVNQSSNVV
+3330 AVVVNQSSNVV
-3341 LDHSVMRNNTIGV
+3341 LDHVVLRNNGIGV

-3362 AVLVDHSVMWGNQYG
+3362 DVLVDHSVLWGNRYG
-3377 IHVSQA
+3377 IHVVQA
-3383 AVAMSNSIVHAEGPG
+3383 SVAMSNSIVHAEGNG
-3398 TFVYYVRAD
+3398 NFAYYVRAD
-3407 RPPYALHGDYNGLHL
+3407 RSPFSLRGDYNGLHV
-3422 ADRGQVAGYQTGEGI
+3422 ADRGQVAGYQTGDNM
-3437 SSRTSVYATVS
+3437 SARTSVYATVS

-3458 HSLPNE
+3458 HSLPND
-3464 PRVADAATGDFHLK
+3464 PRVADAATGDFHLR
-3478 SQGGRLQR
+3478 SQGGRVVK

-3491 ATWVFDSVS
+3491 ASLVFDSVS
-3500 STLMDA
+3500 STLLDA
-3506 GNPSDASW
+3506 GNPADASW

-3533 PEASRSV
+3533 AEASRSV
-3540 AAGTLT
+3540 AAGTVT

-3552 GGTASGETELLWTA
+3552 GGTASGETELLWTV

-3594 PATEGRYM
+3594 PAAEGRYI
-3602 WNSTEYGR
+3602 WDSTEYGR

-3622 NTSVEASSMSTFVL
+3622 NTSIEAASLSTFVL

-3642 YYYVNNA
+3642 FYYVNNA
-3649 QETNDVYC
+3649 LETNDVYC
-3657 TAAGDDGNDGLTP
+3657 TAAGDDANDGLTA

-3698 YSLASPLVIDQSDS
+3698 YSLSSPLVIDQSDS

-3727 GSTNSAA
+3727 GSTNPAA
-3734 PTILMTPSR
+3734 PTVLMTPSR
-3743 SYECV
+3743 SYDCV
-3748 VKLSYAEYVRLKDLT
+3748 VKLSYAEYVKLKDLT
-3763 VRNAATGVALSHA
+3763 VRYAATGVDFDHA
-3776 LGCRLENVISREN
+3776 VGCRLENVVAREN
-3789 NNSGVD
+3789 NNSGVNL
-3795 VGAYCGETVLQNS
+3795 GAYCASNVLQNT
-3808 IMWNNLSR
+3808 ILWNNLSR
-3816 TGGVAVV
+3816 TGGVAVA
-3823 VGEGNVHL
+3823 VGQADVQL

-3840 VSLQI
+3840 TSIQI
-3845 GLGTASATNS
+3845 NQGSASMTNS
-3855 VAYASGSSGRVFLF
+3855 VAYANGSSGRVILF
-3869 EATASPDAL
+3869 GTASSPDGFT
-3878 SGDYNCYYVADSA
+3878 GDYNCYYVADSA

-3897 FMTGGADYY
+3897 LPTGGSDYY
-3906 NSLPAWRGATGGDRH
+3906 NNLPAWRSVTGGERH
-3921 SMMVDANPGF
+3921 SMLVDADPGF
-3931 ANPNGGDFHL
+3931 ANANRGDFHL
-3941 VSRTGYYPDWR
+3941 VSRMGYYPDWQ

-3964 AGCLASAWEN
+3964 AGCPASGWEN
-3974 EPDPNGGIVNIGAYG
+3974 EPEPNGGIVNIGAYG
-3989 NTVQASL
+3989 NTAQASL
-3996 SETGKWVRAVSYNEG
+3996 SETGKWVRVVSYNEG
-4011 GMMSSDVLLY
+4011 GTMSSDVLLY

-4051 LEVGRREYEWDV
+4051 LEVGQREYEWDV

-4107 TEGDVYCKRA
+4107 RDGDVYCKAA

-4128 NAASPLDSLND
+4128 NAASPLDSLNE
-4139 LLTLYPVGAGDRI
+4139 LLELYPVGAGDRI

-4157 VYELTDAIRFTDQQM
+4157 TYELTAPIRFTDQQM
-4172 GAQGMPLE
+4172 GEQGMPLE

-4187 VGGGT
+4187 AVGGT
-4192 LFTGNEGRHDG
+4192 LFTGNEGKHDG
-4203 IQLVNIRY
+4203 LQLVNIRY
-4211 VEMSNLRFTEMRNGL
+4211 VDVSNLRFTDMRDGL
-4226 SMQYADGIKLS
+4226 AMQYADGVKLS

-4254 GAVDIA
+4254 GAVEIA
-4260 NSLLYRNGAYGYGS
+4260 NSLLYRNGSFGYGAES
-4274 DGQMGSNI
+4274 QKGSNT

-4287 FWGNGRGAVRNT
+4287 FWGNDRGAVRNT
-4299 LGTMHVRNSILVQTN
+4299 QGTMQILNSILVQTN
-4314 EMALCFMDGT
+4314 KMAVCFING
-4324 SDIQGDYNL
+4324 SGNIQGDYNL
-4333 YQIPDG
+4333 YQVPEG
-4339 GLVATNSFLKAA
+4339 GLVATNSSLKAA
-4351 YWNLSQWADT
+4351 YWNLSQWMDAN
-4361 TNNVHSW
+4361 NNVHSW

-4375 DAGHGDFHLQSRG
+4375 DAENGDFHLQSRA
-4388 GRWQA
+4388 GRWHA
-4393 GTWAVDKDTSWAI
+4393 GTWVVDTDTSWAI
-4406 DAGDPDDGAGR
+4406 DAGDPDASVGR
-4417 EPAENGG
+4417 EPAPNGG
-4424 RINLGRYGGTE
+4424 RINLGRYGGRE
-4435 MASKTD
+4435 IASKTD

-4449 LTFRDGGVAPYGQ
+4449 LTFRDGGVASYGQ
-4462 LLSWLYRG
+4462 LLVWLYRG
-4470 LAASNRVQI
+4470 LAASNRVDI
-4479 QYAPDGVTWKTV
+4479 QYAPDGVTWQTV
-4491 ATRPITASPFEWLSE
+4491 DTVRINQSPYEWLST
-4506 DSPSPEALWRVV
+4506 DDPSPEALWRVV

-4529 ENTFIFRPKPL
+4529 DTTFIFRPKPL
-4540 TYYVNDAS
+4540 IYYVNDGS
-4548 REGDVYTTAVGSS
+4548 RTGDVYTTAVGSS
-4561 TNRGYLPGSPLD
+4561 TNRGYRPESPLD

-4580 RYSLAGGDRVLI
+4580 RYTLAGGDRVLI
-4592 DTGTYEAA
+4592 DTGTYEADD
-4600 EPLTLTAVHSGTPS
+4600 PLTLTSVHSGRAAA
-4614 EHVGIAGST
+4614 HVGIAGST

-4636 GMTDPAFVLYGVSC
+4636 GMDRPAFDLYGVSY
-4650 IDLSDLH
+4650 IDISDLH
-4657 VGGFTNGI
+4657 IGGFTNGVAFD
-4665 SLEQRAS
+4665 QNAS
-4672 YCVLSNLDV
+4672 HCVLSNLDV
-4681 AQSWGNGISLL
+4681 TESSGEGITISQSRY
-4692 QANHIDLKR
+4692 IDLQR
-4701 VLVREGTTN
+4701 VLVRNGMAN
-4710 GISISQSP
+4710 GIGISRSTY
-4718 FTTMDGCVVWS
+4718 TTMDGCVVWS
-4729 NAASALLLGLGAQL
+4729 NAASALIFGQGAQL

-4763 TNITLYA
+4763 TNILLQA
-4770 DYNDLYVAGGAE
+4770 DCNDLYVAGGAE
-4782 VASVNGMQYPRTP
+4782 VASVDGMQYPRTP
-4795 QWTAAFKQDIHS
+4795 QWVAAFKQDVHS

-4829 RYNPKTGKW
+4829 RHDPKTGKW
-4838 VKDTAVAGMLDY
+4838 VKDTAVAGMPDY
-4850 SPLIDMGATNRPWT
+4850 SPLIDMGSTNRPWT

-4871 GRRNIGLYGGTW
+4871 GRLNIGLYGGTW

-4942 TAKVGAGQYYWESAK
+4942 TVKAGAGQYYWESAK

-5011 YTTAVGNDDN
+5011 YTTAVGNDAN

-5064 SWEAADSGM
+5064 SWEAADSGAQ
-5073 PGEPVV
+5073 GKPVV
-5079 LVGSTN
+5079 VMGSTN

-5097 GHIFNSEA
+5097 GHIFTSAA

-5112 IAILGGPVVFNGS
+5112 ISILGGPVVFNGS

-5145 SVFSGTDVWRG
+5145 SLFSGTDVWRG
-5156 SATIAGSGN
+5156 SATLSGRGN
-5165 RVEGLETR
+5165 RVEGLEAR
-5173 WGTVTLTG
+5173 WGTLALTG
-5181 TNVALVNSLV
+5181 TNLTVLNSLV

-5199 GIAVRAVGAAV
+5199 GVTVRASSAVV
-5210 SNSTVVA
+5210 SNSTVVVP
-5217 TRGTAVA
+5217 RGTAVFHN
-5224 KELSG
+5224 SG
-5229 ALWLGHNILV
+5229 NGTLWLGHNILV

-5264 VAGPDAWIGSRHG
+5264 VAGPDAWIGCKNG

-5312 NSKTGRW
+5312 NSRTGRW
-5319 KDGEWKI
+5319 KDGEWKT

-5435 TWNSAALPN
+5435 TWNSSALPN

-5453 VDGSGETDVCDK
+5453 VDGGSEFDVCDK

-5520 GDTVYVDSGAYPES
+5520 GDTVYVDSGSYPES

-5542 GEESVPVRIV
+5542 GEEGVPVRIL

-5563 SGSGRTNY
+5563 SGNARTNY

-5584 LGLTDTANGVMLE
+5584 LGLTDAANGVMLE

-5689 SETSILQNASM
+5689 TETSILQNASM
-5700 DYNLYDFGAETS
+5700 DYNLYDFGAETF
-5712 SGDVHGWFFPGAPA
+5712 SGDVHGWFYTNAPA

-5761 STVGRFLA
+5761 SKAGHCVSTNL
-5769 TATGGSWKKD
+5769 SWKKD

-5793 SLGAE
+5793 SVGDE
-5798 PKVNGGRRNIGAY
+5798 PRVNGGRRNIGTY

-5838 TLRSTDPDWPLVW
+5838 TLRSADPDWPLVW

-5983 RSNFTLSEGEAT
+5983 RSNFTLSEGEAK
-5995 STFEDRTSYEHRTR
+5995 SVFEDRTSYEHRTR
-6009 WYTITTNDPTSM
+6009 WYTITTNDPTAF